1 MDPIYLTNL
10 RTSKF
15 KAHTEPFMRRFF
27 QRLLLPVAVMVVTQT
42 SFVSA
47 ESIRLVG
54 PDGQVQPTPQYSEN
68 IVRNSANNEPGR
80 FFGPTS
86 ANQTLWSIASQLR
99 PSSSV
104 TVQQTLLAIYQLNPQ
119 AFENQNIHTLIPGST
134 LRVPSLAQISR
145 NSTQD
150 AVNIMASHQAK
161 LNQTP
166 DTPVRPVA
174 PPRPA
179 PVATPKVEAV
189 AQTPPQ
195 VTPTTAP
202 QEKAPTELK
211 TPAKPSQ
218 STDAEVMALEEKNHT
233 LRLMLSQVQSEVST
247 LKEELGDENRIRS
260 EVERLLEEERR
271 KAEEASRLAP
281 SALDNLLSNGWLVA
295 LLALIPGLLIAIVV
309 LLLLNRRSS
318 AQQENPTQNNIT
330 SEMPTAA
337 PVTLG
342 PEQTEDIGD
351 DLLLDD
357 DLFST
362 TDDKEEN
369 DAEKA
374 FSDEDDVFADLNE
387 TDLDFNLDGQDS
399 DDLFVGIDDDGD
411 LDTEFDALNESAN
424 GISVNA
430 DDKALG
436 LEEMERALNDV
447 SEPTDNDDLNSFD
460 LADENQMSEDD
471 IEALLSG
478 DEENEL
484 LSDGK
489 VDQSLLDDLLASELD
504 ALDDEPA
511 IQDTE
516 TLDTLLNDE
525 LASLSEEDND
535 EFDLSGAGVAGDQD
549 LDDLFASIEEQADL
563 EQLEAKAIDET
574 ALLDEIL
581 AEQDAPLSEESTELL
596 DELLDDFDKPEND
609 EFDAQ
614 TADLLQPEEPI
625 LDLEEDSTQLLNEV
639 LGEPVPEELASGL
652 EIDQNSTELLDE
664 LLDDL
669 DLDDESIEATEF
681 SVAPEKLSVE
691 DGTELFDE
699 LLEIEQH
706 PEPAESLPELAT
718 EDEFNSDTFID
729 DLLNSAPAKDPLLEP
744 VLDENE
750 AFAQADDFDF
760 NPEIEGGLEDDLPQ
774 PSALPANEFGTP
786 QDEDWVFDEDDSS
799 PTLEANTELE
809 LSSAEDDLPEQT
821 TATNETVDELLAD
834 LAAQPQS
841 NTVDTSDDA
850 LAPDALSQSVE
861 ESLTLNDLELP
872 EENDE
877 PQLAEVTPSSVFD
890 EQQVETEIEPESE
903 PLAAEASNDE
913 SDLTA
918 LNELDLPEYT
928 EEDALADAQLEPAAE
943 SEVEPELEL
952 ASEPAEEE
960 AFTELD
966 ELDLP
971 EYTEEDALA
980 DAQLEPAA
988 ESEVEPELELASE
1001 PAEEEAFTEL
1011 NELDLPEYT
1020 EEDALADA
1028 QLEPAA
1034 ESEVEPELEL
1044 VSEPVTEE
1052 AFTELNELDLP
1063 EYTEEDALADAQLE
1077 PAAESE
1083 VEPELEL
1090 ASEPAEEEAFTEF
1103 NELDLP
1109 EYTEEDALADA
1120 QLEPVAESEVE
1131 PELELA
1137 SEPAAE
1143 EAFTELN
1150 ELDLPEYTEEDALA
1164 DAQLEPAAESEVEPE
1179 LELAS
1184 DLEEEETFTE
1194 LDELDLPEYTEEDAL
1209 ADAQLESATESE
1221 VEPELDELD
1230 LPEYTEEDALADAQ
1244 LEPAVESEVEP
1255 ELELAT
1261 EPAEEEVFTELN
1273 ELDLP
1278 EYTEEDALAD
1288 AQLEPAVESDV
1299 EPELELASDLEEEE
1313 VFTELN
1319 ELDLPEYTE
1328 EDALADAQLEPVAES
1343 EVEPELDLA
1352 SDLEEEEAFTE
1363 LDELDLPE
1371 YTEEDALA
1379 DAQLEPAVESGVEPE
1394 LELAS
1399 EPAAEEAF
1407 TELNE
1412 LDLPEYTEEDALADA
1427 QLELSVESEV
1437 EPELGDGTET
1447 LAQETESDALVADED
1462 LLASVESAVDEVQPE
1477 LLDATQDVPPT
1488 QSLANKAFDEEALH
1502 DWLSDNPDGEK
1513 PFSFDRPLDAK
1524 TIDSAG
1530 MDIDAMLQM
1539 GGEDW
1544 NGFHLTPDQQA
1555 QLPDDVPEDEQ
1566 AIWASE
1572 TPEPQAKPE
1581 NWGSQEDL
1589 LDFDPQRDGYMTID
1603 ELMAQVESEEQGL
1616 NPDEEELKLDVG
1628 LDEFP
1633 DVIGDIRDI
1642 DVDSGAEAAGK
1653 LDLAKIYIEMND
1665 EKGAIKLLEE
1675 AIVDGDDEIRQQ
1687 AKRLIDVLNG
1697 RV

>member
-1 MDPIYLTNL
+1 M
-10 RTSKF
+10 
-15 KAHTEPFMRRFF
+15 
-27 QRLLLPVAVMVVTQT
+27 
-42 SFVSA
+42 
-47 ESIRLVG
+47 
-54 PDGQVQPTPQYSEN
+54 
-68 IVRNSANNEPGR
+68 
-80 FFGPTS
+80 
-86 ANQTLWSIASQLR
+86 
-99 PSSSV
+99 
-104 TVQQTLLAIYQLNPQ
+104 QQTLLAIYQLNPQ

-799 PTLEANTELE
+799 PTLEGNAELE

-821 TATNETVDELLAD
+821 TATNETADELLAD

-850 LAPDALSQSVE
+850 LAPDAISQSVE

-928 EEDALADAQLEPAAE
+928 EEDALADAQLEPATESEVEPELKLASEPVEEEAFTELDELDLPEYTEEDALADAQLEPAVESEVEPELELASDLDEEEAFTELNELDLPEYTEEDALADAQLEPAAE

-988 ESEVEPELELASE
+988 ESEVEPELELASDLE
-1001 PAEEEAFTEL
+1001 EEEAFTEL

-1028 QLEPAA
+1028 QL
-1034 ESEVEPELEL
+1034 
-1044 VSEPVTEE
+1044 
-1052 AFTELNELDLP
+1052 D
-1063 EYTEEDALADAQLE
+1063 

-1090 ASEPAEEEAFTEF
+1090 ASEPAEEEAFTE
-1103 NELDLP
+1103 
-1109 EYTEEDALADA
+1109 
-1120 QLEPVAESEVE
+1120 
-1131 PELELA
+1131 LELA
-1137 SEPAAE
+1137 SEPVE
-1143 EAFTELN
+1143 EE
-1150 ELDLPEYTEEDALA
+1150 ALA
-1164 DAQLEPAAESEVEPE
+1164 DAQLEPATESEVEPE
-1179 LELAS
+1179 PELAS
-1184 DLEEEETFTE
+1184 DLEEKEAFTE
-1194 LDELDLPEYTEEDAL
+1194 LDELG
-1209 ADAQLESATESE
+1209 
-1221 VEPELDELD
+1221 

-1261 EPAEEEVFTELN
+1261 EPT
-1273 ELDLP
+1273 
-1278 EYTEEDALAD
+1278 
-1288 AQLEPAVESDV
+1288 
-1299 EPELELASDLEEEE
+1299 
-1313 VFTELN
+1313 
-1319 ELDLPEYTE
+1319 
-1328 EDALADAQLEPVAES
+1328 
-1343 EVEPELDLA
+1343 
-1352 SDLEEEEAFTE
+1352 EEEAFTE

-1379 DAQLEPAVESGVEPE
+1379 DAQLEP
-1394 LELAS
+1394 
-1399 EPAAEEAF
+1399 
-1407 TELNE
+1407 
-1412 LDLPEYTEEDALADA
+1412 
-1427 QLELSVESEV
+1427 SVESEV
-1437 EPELGDGTET
+1437 EPELGDEIET
-1447 LAQETESDALVADED
+1447 IAQETESDALVADED

-1488 QSLANKAFDEEALH
+1488 QSLVNKAFDEEALH
-1502 DWLSDNPDGEK
+1502 DWLSDNPDDEK

>member
-799 PTLEANTELE
+799 PTLEGNAELE

-821 TATNETVDELLAD
+821 TATNETADELLAD

-877 PQLAEVTPSSVFD
+877 PQLAEVTPSSAFD

-918 LNELDLPEYT
+918 LNELDLYEYT

-952 ASEPAEEE
+952 ASEP
-960 AFTELD
+960 
-966 ELDLP
+966 
-971 EYTEEDALA
+971 
-980 DAQLEPAA
+980 
-988 ESEVEPELELASE
+988 VE
-1001 PAEEEAFTEL
+1001 
-1011 NELDLPEYT
+1011 
-1020 EEDALADA
+1020 
-1028 QLEPAA
+1028 
-1034 ESEVEPELEL
+1034 
-1044 VSEPVTEE
+1044 
-1052 AFTELNELDLP
+1052 
-1063 EYTEEDALADAQLE
+1063 
-1077 PAAESE
+1077 
-1083 VEPELEL
+1083 
-1090 ASEPAEEEAFTEF
+1090 
-1103 NELDLP
+1103 
-1109 EYTEEDALADA
+1109 
-1120 QLEPVAESEVE
+1120 
-1131 PELELA
+1131 
-1137 SEPAAE
+1137 E

-1184 DLEEEETFTE
+1184 DLEEEEAFTE

-1209 ADAQLESATESE
+1209 ADAQLESVVESE
-1221 VEPELDELD
+1221 VEPDLELASEPTAEEAFTELNELD

-1261 EPAEEEVFTELN
+1261 EPAEEEVFTEL
-1273 ELDLP
+1273 
-1278 EYTEEDALAD
+1278 
-1288 AQLEPAVESDV
+1288 
-1299 EPELELASDLEEEE
+1299 
-1313 VFTELN
+1313 
-1319 ELDLPEYTE
+1319 
-1328 EDALADAQLEPVAES
+1328 
-1343 EVEPELDLA
+1343 
-1352 SDLEEEEAFTE
+1352 
-1363 LDELDLPE
+1363 DELDLPE

-1379 DAQLEPAVESGVEPE
+1379 DAQLEPAAESEVESE

-1399 EPAAEEAF
+1399 DLEEEEAF

-1427 QLELSVESEV
+1427 QLEPAVESEVEPELELASDLEEKEVFTELNELDLPEHTEEDALADAQLEPAVESEVEPELELATEPAEEEVFTELDELDLPEYTEEDALADAQLEPAAESEVESELELASDLEEKEAFTELDELDVPEYTEEDALADAQLEPSVESEV

>member
-1 MDPIYLTNL
+1 
-10 RTSKF
+10 
-15 KAHTEPFMRRFF
+15 MRRFF

-581 AEQDAPLSEESTELL
+581 AEQDVPLSEESTELL

-760 NPEIEGGLEDDLPQ
+760 NPEIEGSLEDDLPQ

-799 PTLEANTELE
+799 PTLEGNAELE

-821 TATNETVDELLAD
+821 TATNETADELLAD

-877 PQLAEVTPSSVFD
+877 PQLAEVTPSSAFD

-913 SDLTA
+913 SGLTA

-928 EEDALADAQLEPAAE
+928 EEDALADAQLEPVAESEVEPELDLASDLDEEEAFTELNELDLPEYTEEDALADAQLEPAAESEVEPELELASEPAEEEAFTELNELDLPEYTEEDALADAQLESATESEVESELELVSEPAAEEAFTELDELDLPEYTEEDALADSQLEPAAESEVEPELELASEPAEEEAFTELDELDLPEYTEEDALADAQLEPAVE

-1028 QLEPAA
+1028 QLEPA
-1034 ESEVEPELEL
+1034 
-1044 VSEPVTEE
+1044 
-1052 AFTELNELDLP
+1052 
-1063 EYTEEDALADAQLE
+1063 
-1077 PAAESE
+1077 
-1083 VEPELEL
+1083 
-1090 ASEPAEEEAFTEF
+1090 
-1103 NELDLP
+1103 
-1109 EYTEEDALADA
+1109 
-1120 QLEPVAESEVE
+1120 
-1131 PELELA
+1131 
-1137 SEPAAE
+1137 
-1143 EAFTELN
+1143 
-1150 ELDLPEYTEEDALA
+1150 
-1164 DAQLEPAAESEVEPE
+1164 
-1179 LELAS
+1179 
-1184 DLEEEETFTE
+1184 
-1194 LDELDLPEYTEEDAL
+1194 
-1209 ADAQLESATESE
+1209 
-1221 VEPELDELD
+1221 
-1230 LPEYTEEDALADAQ
+1230 
-1244 LEPAVESEVEP
+1244 VESEVEP
-1255 ELELAT
+1255 ELE
-1261 EPAEEEVFTELN
+1261 
-1273 ELDLP
+1273 
-1278 EYTEEDALAD
+1278 
-1288 AQLEPAVESDV
+1288 
-1299 EPELELASDLEEEE
+1299 
-1313 VFTELN
+1313 
-1319 ELDLPEYTE
+1319 
-1328 EDALADAQLEPVAES
+1328 
-1343 EVEPELDLA
+1343 LA

-1379 DAQLEPAVESGVEPE
+1379 DAQLEPSVESEVEPE

-1399 EPAAEEAF
+1399 DLEEKEAF
-1407 TELNE
+1407 TELDE

-1427 QLELSVESEV
+1427 QLEPATESEVEPELELATEPAEEEVFTELNELDLPKYTEEDALADAQLEPVAESEVEPELELASEPAEEEAFTELDELDLPEYTEEDALADAQLEPSVESEV

-1477 LLDATQDVPPT
+1477 LLGATQDVPPT

>member
-1 MDPIYLTNL
+1 M
-10 RTSKF
+10 
-15 KAHTEPFMRRFF
+15 
-27 QRLLLPVAVMVVTQT
+27 
-42 SFVSA
+42 
-47 ESIRLVG
+47 
-54 PDGQVQPTPQYSEN
+54 
-68 IVRNSANNEPGR
+68 
-80 FFGPTS
+80 
-86 ANQTLWSIASQLR
+86 
-99 PSSSV
+99 
-104 TVQQTLLAIYQLNPQ
+104 QQTLLAIYQLNPQ

-166 DTPVRPVA
+166 DAPVRPVA

-525 LASLSEEDND
+525 LASLSEEDNG

-799 PTLEANTELE
+799 PTLEGNTELE

-877 PQLAEVTPSSVFD
+877 PQLAEVTPSSAFD

-918 LNELDLPEYT
+918 LNELDLSEYT

-980 DAQLEPAA
+980 DAQLELAVESEVEPELELASEPAEEEAFTELDELDLPEYTEEDALADAQLEPAA
-988 ESEVEPELELASE
+988 ESEVEPELELVSEPAEEEAFTELDELDLPEYTEEDALADAQLEPAVESEVEPELELASEPAEEEVFTELNELDLPEYTEEDALADAQLEPAAESEVEPKLELASEPAEEEAFTELDELDLPEYIEEDALADAQLEPAAESEVEPKLELASE

-1034 ESEVEPELEL
+1034 ESEVESELEL
-1044 VSEPVTEE
+1044 ASDLEEEE
-1052 AFTELNELDLP
+1052 AFTELNELDLPEYTEEDALADAQLEPAVESEVEPELELASDLEEKEVFTELNELDLPEHTEEDALADAQLEPAVESEVEPELELASEPAEDEAFPALDELDLP

-1090 ASEPAEEEAFTEF
+1090 VSEPT
-1103 NELDLP
+1103 
-1109 EYTEEDALADA
+1109 
-1120 QLEPVAESEVE
+1120 
-1131 PELELA
+1131 
-1137 SEPAAE
+1137 AE

-1179 LELAS
+1179 LG
-1184 DLEEEETFTE
+1184 
-1194 LDELDLPEYTEEDAL
+1194 DE
-1209 ADAQLESATESE
+1209 
-1221 VEPELDELD
+1221 
-1230 LPEYTEEDALADAQ
+1230 
-1244 LEPAVESEVEP
+1244 
-1255 ELELAT
+1255 
-1261 EPAEEEVFTELN
+1261 
-1273 ELDLP
+1273 
-1278 EYTEEDALAD
+1278 
-1288 AQLEPAVESDV
+1288 
-1299 EPELELASDLEEEE
+1299 
-1313 VFTELN
+1313 
-1319 ELDLPEYTE
+1319 
-1328 EDALADAQLEPVAES
+1328 
-1343 EVEPELDLA
+1343 
-1352 SDLEEEEAFTE
+1352 
-1363 LDELDLPE
+1363 
-1371 YTEEDALA
+1371 
-1379 DAQLEPAVESGVEPE
+1379 
-1394 LELAS
+1394 
-1399 EPAAEEAF
+1399 
-1407 TELNE
+1407 
-1412 LDLPEYTEEDALADA
+1412 
-1427 QLELSVESEV
+1427 
-1437 EPELGDGTET
+1437 TET
-1447 LAQETESDALVADED
+1447 LAQETESDVLIADED

>member
-1 MDPIYLTNL
+1 
-10 RTSKF
+10 
-15 KAHTEPFMRRFF
+15 MRRFF

-460 LADENQMSEDD
+460 LLADENQMSEDD

-799 PTLEANTELE
+799 PTLEGNAELE

-821 TATNETVDELLAD
+821 TATNETADELLAD

-877 PQLAEVTPSSVFD
+877 PQLAEVTPSSAFD

-943 SEVEPELEL
+943 SEVEPDLELVNEPVTEEAFTELDELDLPEYTEEDALADAQLEPVAESEVEPELDL
-952 ASEPAEEE
+952 ASEPAEEEAFTELNKLDLPEYTEEDALADAQLESATESEVESELELVSEPAAEEAFTELDELDLPEYTEEDALADSQLEPAAESEVEPELELVSEPVTEE

-980 DAQLEPAA
+980 DAQLEPAV

-1001 PAEEEAFTEL
+1001 PAEEEASTEL

-1034 ESEVEPELEL
+1034 ESEVE
-1044 VSEPVTEE
+1044 S
-1052 AFTELNELDLP
+1052 
-1063 EYTEEDALADAQLE
+1063 
-1077 PAAESE
+1077 
-1083 VEPELEL
+1083 
-1090 ASEPAEEEAFTEF
+1090 
-1103 NELDLP
+1103 
-1109 EYTEEDALADA
+1109 
-1120 QLEPVAESEVE
+1120 
-1131 PELELA
+1131 
-1137 SEPAAE
+1137 
-1143 EAFTELN
+1143 
-1150 ELDLPEYTEEDALA
+1150 
-1164 DAQLEPAAESEVEPE
+1164 E

-1184 DLEEEETFTE
+1184 DLEEEEPFTE
-1194 LDELDLPEYTEEDAL
+1194 LN
-1209 ADAQLESATESE
+1209 
-1221 VEPELDELD
+1221 ELD

-1261 EPAEEEVFTELN
+1261 EPAEEEAFPELD

-1288 AQLEPAVESDV
+1288 AQLEPAAEAEV
-1299 EPELELASDLEEEE
+1299 EPELELASDLEEKE
-1313 VFTELN
+1313 T
-1319 ELDLPEYTE
+1319 
-1328 EDALADAQLEPVAES
+1328 
-1343 EVEPELDLA
+1343 
-1352 SDLEEEEAFTE
+1352 FTE

-1379 DAQLEPAVESGVEPE
+1379 DAQLEPAAESEVEPE

-1399 EPAAEEAF
+1399 VLEEEDSF
-1407 TELNE
+1407 TELDE
-1412 LDLPEYTEEDALADA
+1412 LDLPEYTEKDALADA
-1427 QLELSVESEV
+1427 QLEPAAESEV
-1437 EPELGDGTET
+1437 EPELGDETET

-1477 LLDATQDVPPT
+1477 LLGATQDVPPT

>member
-1 MDPIYLTNL
+1 
-10 RTSKF
+10 
-15 KAHTEPFMRRFF
+15 MRRFF

-202 QEKAPTELK
+202 QEKVPTELK

-799 PTLEANTELE
+799 PTLEGNTELE

-821 TATNETVDELLAD
+821 TATNETADELLAD

-877 PQLAEVTPSSVFD
+877 PQLAEVTPYSAFD

-952 ASEPAEEE
+952 ASEPAEE
-960 AFTELD
+960 
-966 ELDLP
+966 
-971 EYTEEDALA
+971 DALV

-1020 EEDALADA
+1020 KEDALADA
-1028 QLEPAA
+1028 QLEPA
-1034 ESEVEPELEL
+1034 
-1044 VSEPVTEE
+1044 T
-1052 AFTELNELDLP
+1052 
-1063 EYTEEDALADAQLE
+1063 
-1077 PAAESE
+1077 ESE

-1090 ASEPAEEEAFTEF
+1090 ASEPVEEEAFT
-1103 NELDLP
+1103 
-1109 EYTEEDALADA
+1109 
-1120 QLEPVAESEVE
+1120 
-1131 PELELA
+1131 
-1137 SEPAAE
+1137 
-1143 EAFTELN
+1143 
-1150 ELDLPEYTEEDALA
+1150 
-1164 DAQLEPAAESEVEPE
+1164 
-1179 LELAS
+1179 
-1184 DLEEEETFTE
+1184 
-1194 LDELDLPEYTEEDAL
+1194 
-1209 ADAQLESATESE
+1209 
-1221 VEPELDELD
+1221 ELDELD

-1244 LEPAVESEVEP
+1244 LEPAVDSEVEPELASEPAEEEAFTELDELDLPEYTEEDALADAQLEPAAESEVEP

-1288 AQLEPAVESDV
+1288 AQLEPAAESEV
-1299 EPELELASDLEEEE
+1299 EPELELTSEPAEEEA
-1313 VFTELN
+1313 FTELD

-1328 EDALADAQLEPVAES
+1328 EDALADAQLEPAAES
-1343 EVEPELDLA
+1343 EVEPELGLA
-1352 SDLEEEEAFTE
+1352 SEPAEEEAFTE

-1379 DAQLEPAVESGVEPE
+1379 DAQLEPAVESEVEPE

-1399 EPAAEEAF
+1399 EPAEEEAF
-1407 TELNE
+1407 TELDE

-1427 QLELSVESEV
+1427 QLEPAVESEVEPELELASEPAEEEAFTELDELDLPEYTEEDALADAQLESVVESEV

-1477 LLDATQDVPPT
+1477 LLGATQDVPPT

>member
-1 MDPIYLTNL
+1 M
-10 RTSKF
+10 
-15 KAHTEPFMRRFF
+15 
-27 QRLLLPVAVMVVTQT
+27 
-42 SFVSA
+42 
-47 ESIRLVG
+47 
-54 PDGQVQPTPQYSEN
+54 
-68 IVRNSANNEPGR
+68 
-80 FFGPTS
+80 
-86 ANQTLWSIASQLR
+86 
-99 PSSSV
+99 
-104 TVQQTLLAIYQLNPQ
+104 QQTLLAIYQLNPQ

-202 QEKAPTELK
+202 QEKVPTELK

-247 LKEELGDENRIRS
+247 LKEELGDENRIRN

-330 SEMPTAA
+330 SEMPTVA

-411 LDTEFDALNESAN
+411 LDTEFDALNESTN

-706 PEPAESLPELAT
+706 PEPVESLPELAT

-799 PTLEANTELE
+799 PTLEGNTELE

-821 TATNETVDELLAD
+821 TATNETVDELLTD

-877 PQLAEVTPSSVFD
+877 PQLAEVTPSSAFD

-918 LNELDLPEYT
+918 LNELDLSEYT

-943 SEVEPELEL
+943 SEVEPELELASEPAEEEAFTELNELDLPEYTKEDALADAQLEPATESEVEPELELASEPVEEEAFTELDELDLPEYTEEDALADAQLEPAVDSEVEPEL

-988 ESEVEPELELASE
+988 ESEVEPELELATE
-1001 PAEEEAFTEL
+1001 PAEEEVFTEL

-1044 VSEPVTEE
+1044 TSEPAEEE
-1052 AFTELNELDLP
+1052 AFTELDELDLP

-1083 VEPELEL
+1083 VEPELGL
-1090 ASEPAEEEAFTEF
+1090 ASEPAEEEAFTELD
-1103 NELDLP
+1103 ELDLP

-1120 QLEPVAESEVE
+1120 QLEPAVESEVEPELELTSEPAEEEAFTELDELDLPEHTEEDALADAQLEPAVESEVEPELELASEPAEEEAFTELDELDLPEYTEEDALADAQLESVVESEVE

-1164 DAQLEPAAESEVEPE
+1164 DAQLEP
-1179 LELAS
+1179 
-1184 DLEEEETFTE
+1184 
-1194 LDELDLPEYTEEDAL
+1194 
-1209 ADAQLESATESE
+1209 
-1221 VEPELDELD
+1221 
-1230 LPEYTEEDALADAQ
+1230 
-1244 LEPAVESEVEP
+1244 
-1255 ELELAT
+1255 
-1261 EPAEEEVFTELN
+1261 
-1273 ELDLP
+1273 
-1278 EYTEEDALAD
+1278 
-1288 AQLEPAVESDV
+1288 
-1299 EPELELASDLEEEE
+1299 
-1313 VFTELN
+1313 
-1319 ELDLPEYTE
+1319 
-1328 EDALADAQLEPVAES
+1328 
-1343 EVEPELDLA
+1343 
-1352 SDLEEEEAFTE
+1352 
-1363 LDELDLPE
+1363 
-1371 YTEEDALA
+1371 
-1379 DAQLEPAVESGVEPE
+1379 
-1394 LELAS
+1394 
-1399 EPAAEEAF
+1399 
-1407 TELNE
+1407 
-1412 LDLPEYTEEDALADA
+1412 
-1427 QLELSVESEV
+1427 SVESEV

-1447 LAQETESDALVADED
+1447 LAQETDSDTLVADED

-1477 LLDATQDVPPT
+1477 LLGATQDVPPT

>member
-614 TADLLQPEEPI
+614 TADLLQPDEPI

-786 QDEDWVFDEDDSS
+786 RDEDWVFDEDDSS
-799 PTLEANTELE
+799 PTLEGNAELE

-821 TATNETVDELLAD
+821 TATNETADELLAD

-850 LAPDALSQSVE
+850 LAPDAVSQSVE

-877 PQLAEVTPSSVFD
+877 PQLAEVTPSSAFD

-918 LNELDLPEYT
+918 LNELDLSEYT

-980 DAQLEPAA
+980 DAQLEPAV

-1001 PAEEEAFTEL
+1001 PAEEEAFT
-1011 NELDLPEYT
+1011 
-1020 EEDALADA
+1020 
-1028 QLEPAA
+1028 
-1034 ESEVEPELEL
+1034 
-1044 VSEPVTEE
+1044 
-1052 AFTELNELDLP
+1052 
-1063 EYTEEDALADAQLE
+1063 
-1077 PAAESE
+1077 
-1083 VEPELEL
+1083 
-1090 ASEPAEEEAFTEF
+1090 
-1103 NELDLP
+1103 
-1109 EYTEEDALADA
+1109 
-1120 QLEPVAESEVE
+1120 
-1131 PELELA
+1131 
-1137 SEPAAE
+1137 
-1143 EAFTELN
+1143 
-1150 ELDLPEYTEEDALA
+1150 
-1164 DAQLEPAAESEVEPE
+1164 
-1179 LELAS
+1179 
-1184 DLEEEETFTE
+1184 
-1194 LDELDLPEYTEEDAL
+1194 
-1209 ADAQLESATESE
+1209 
-1221 VEPELDELD
+1221 ELDELD

-1255 ELELAT
+1255 ELELASDLKEEEAFTELNELDLPEYTEEDALADVQLEPAAELEVEPELELASDLEEEEAFTELNELDLPEYTEEDALADAQLEPAAELEVEPELELASDLEEEEAFTELDELDLPEYTEEDALADAQLEPAAESEVEPELELAT
-1261 EPAEEEVFTELN
+1261 EPAEEEAFPELD

-1313 VFTELN
+1313 
-1319 ELDLPEYTE
+1319 
-1328 EDALADAQLEPVAES
+1328 
-1343 EVEPELDLA
+1343 
-1352 SDLEEEEAFTE
+1352 AFTE

-1379 DAQLEPAVESGVEPE
+1379 DAQLEPAAESEVEPE
-1394 LELAS
+1394 LELAT
-1399 EPAAEEAF
+1399 EPAEEEAF
-1407 TELNE
+1407 PELDE

-1427 QLELSVESEV
+1427 QLEPAVESEVEPELELASDLEEKEAFTELDELDLPEHTEEDALADAQLEPAVESKV

-1447 LAQETESDALVADED
+1447 LAQETESDTLVADED

-1477 LLDATQDVPPT
+1477 LLGATQDVPPT

>member
-1 MDPIYLTNL
+1 
-10 RTSKF
+10 
-15 KAHTEPFMRRFF
+15 MRRFF

-174 PPRPA
+174 PPRPT
-179 PVATPKVEAV
+179 PIATPKVEAV
-189 AQTPPQ
+189 AQTTPQ

-330 SEMPTAA
+330 SEIPTAA

-614 TADLLQPEEPI
+614 TADLLQPDEPI

-799 PTLEANTELE
+799 PTLEGNAELE

-821 TATNETVDELLAD
+821 TATNETADELLAD

-850 LAPDALSQSVE
+850 LAPDAVSQSVE

-877 PQLAEVTPSSVFD
+877 PQLAEVTPSSAFD

-918 LNELDLPEYT
+918 LNELDLSEYT

-980 DAQLEPAA
+980 DAQLEPAV

-1001 PAEEEAFTEL
+1001 PAEEEAFTELDELDLPEYTEEDALADAQLEPAAELEVEPELELASDLEEEEAFTEL

-1034 ESEVEPELEL
+1034 EAEVEPELEL
-1044 VSEPVTEE
+1044 ASDLEEEE
-1052 AFTELNELDLP
+1052 AFTELDELDLP

-1090 ASEPAEEEAFTEF
+1090 AT
-1103 NELDLP
+1103 
-1109 EYTEEDALADA
+1109 
-1120 QLEPVAESEVE
+1120 
-1131 PELELA
+1131 
-1137 SEPAAE
+1137 EPAAE

-1164 DAQLEPAAESEVEPE
+1164 DAQLEPAVESEVEPE

-1184 DLEEEETFTE
+1184 DLEEEEAFTE

-1209 ADAQLESATESE
+1209 ADAQLEPAAESE
-1221 VEPELDELD
+1221 VEPELELATEPAEEEAFPELDELD

-1255 ELELAT
+1255 ELELASDL
-1261 EPAEEEVFTELN
+1261 EEKEAFTELD

-1278 EYTEEDALAD
+1278 EHTEEDALAD
-1288 AQLEPAVESDV
+1288 AQLEPAVESK
-1299 EPELELASDLEEEE
+1299 
-1313 VFTELN
+1313 
-1319 ELDLPEYTE
+1319 
-1328 EDALADAQLEPVAES
+1328 
-1343 EVEPELDLA
+1343 
-1352 SDLEEEEAFTE
+1352 
-1363 LDELDLPE
+1363 
-1371 YTEEDALA
+1371 
-1379 DAQLEPAVESGVEPE
+1379 
-1394 LELAS
+1394 
-1399 EPAAEEAF
+1399 
-1407 TELNE
+1407 
-1412 LDLPEYTEEDALADA
+1412 
-1427 QLELSVESEV
+1427 V

-1447 LAQETESDALVADED
+1447 LAQETESDTLVADED

-1477 LLDATQDVPPT
+1477 LSDATQDEPPT

>member
-1 MDPIYLTNL
+1 
-10 RTSKF
+10 
-15 KAHTEPFMRRFF
+15 MRRFF

-166 DTPVRPVA
+166 DAPVRPVA

-271 KAEEASRLAP
+271 KAKEASRLAP

-330 SEMPTAA
+330 SEMPTVA

-639 LGEPVPEELASGL
+639 LGEPVPEELASEL

-706 PEPAESLPELAT
+706 PEPAVSLPELAT

-799 PTLEANTELE
+799 PTLEGNAELE

-821 TATNETVDELLAD
+821 TATNETADELLAD

-850 LAPDALSQSVE
+850 LAPEALSQSVE

-877 PQLAEVTPSSVFD
+877 PQLAEVTPSSAFD

-913 SDLTA
+913 SDLTVLNELDLPEYTEEDA
-918 LNELDLPEYT
+918 LADAQLEPVVESEVEPELELASEPVEEEAFTELDELDLPEYTEEDALADAQLEPVAESDVEPELELASEPAAEEAFTELNELDLPEYTEEDALADAQLEPAAESEVESELELVSEPAAEEAFTELDELDLPEYTEEDALADSQLEPAAESEVEPELELVSEPVTEEAFTELDELDLPEYTEEDALADAQLEPAVESEVEPELELASDLDEEEAFTELNELDLPEYT

-988 ESEVEPELELASE
+988 ESEVEPELELATE
-1001 PAEEEAFTEL
+1001 PAEEE
-1011 NELDLPEYT
+1011 
-1020 EEDALADA
+1020 
-1028 QLEPAA
+1028 
-1034 ESEVEPELEL
+1034 V
-1044 VSEPVTEE
+1044 
-1052 AFTELNELDLP
+1052 FTELNELDLP

-1090 ASEPAEEEAFTEF
+1090 ASEPVEEEA
-1103 NELDLP
+1103 
-1109 EYTEEDALADA
+1109 
-1120 QLEPVAESEVE
+1120 
-1131 PELELA
+1131 
-1137 SEPAAE
+1137 
-1143 EAFTELN
+1143 
-1150 ELDLPEYTEEDALA
+1150 
-1164 DAQLEPAAESEVEPE
+1164 
-1179 LELAS
+1179 
-1184 DLEEEETFTE
+1184 FTE

-1209 ADAQLESATESE
+1209 ADAQLEPATESE
-1221 VEPELDELD
+1221 VEPELELATEPAEEEVFTELNELDLPKYTEEDALADAQLEPAAESEVDPELDLASDLDEEEAFTELDELD

-1255 ELELAT
+1255 ELG
-1261 EPAEEEVFTELN
+1261 
-1273 ELDLP
+1273 
-1278 EYTEEDALAD
+1278 
-1288 AQLEPAVESDV
+1288 
-1299 EPELELASDLEEEE
+1299 
-1313 VFTELN
+1313 
-1319 ELDLPEYTE
+1319 
-1328 EDALADAQLEPVAES
+1328 
-1343 EVEPELDLA
+1343 
-1352 SDLEEEEAFTE
+1352 
-1363 LDELDLPE
+1363 DE
-1371 YTEEDALA
+1371 
-1379 DAQLEPAVESGVEPE
+1379 
-1394 LELAS
+1394 
-1399 EPAAEEAF
+1399 
-1407 TELNE
+1407 
-1412 LDLPEYTEEDALADA
+1412 
-1427 QLELSVESEV
+1427 
-1437 EPELGDGTET
+1437 TET
-1447 LAQETESDALVADED
+1447 LAQETKSDALVADED
-1462 LLASVESAVDEVQPE
+1462 LLASVESAADEVQPE

>member
-799 PTLEANTELE
+799 PTLEGNAELE

-821 TATNETVDELLAD
+821 TATNETADELLAD

-877 PQLAEVTPSSVFD
+877 PQLAEVTPSSAFD

-943 SEVEPELEL
+943 SEVEP
-952 ASEPAEEE
+952 
-960 AFTELD
+960 D
-966 ELDLP
+966 
-971 EYTEEDALA
+971 
-980 DAQLEPAA
+980 
-988 ESEVEPELELASE
+988 
-1001 PAEEEAFTEL
+1001 
-1011 NELDLPEYT
+1011 
-1020 EEDALADA
+1020 
-1028 QLEPAA
+1028 
-1034 ESEVEPELEL
+1034 LEL
-1044 VSEPVTEE
+1044 VNEPVTEE
-1052 AFTELNELDLP
+1052 AFTELD
-1063 EYTEEDALADAQLE
+1063 
-1077 PAAESE
+1077 
-1083 VEPELEL
+1083 
-1090 ASEPAEEEAFTEF
+1090 
-1103 NELDLP
+1103 ELDLP

-1131 PELELA
+1131 PELDLA
-1137 SEPAAE
+1137 SEPAEE

-1150 ELDLPEYTEEDALA
+1150 K
-1164 DAQLEPAAESEVEPE
+1164 
-1179 LELAS
+1179 
-1184 DLEEEETFTE
+1184 
-1194 LDELDLPEYTEEDAL
+1194 LDLPEYTEEDAL

-1221 VEPELDELD
+1221 VESELELVSEPAAEEAFTELNELD

-1261 EPAEEEVFTELN
+1261 EPAEEEAFPELD

-1288 AQLEPAVESDV
+1288 AQLEPAAEAEV
-1299 EPELELASDLEEEE
+1299 EPELELASDLEEKE
-1313 VFTELN
+1313 T
-1319 ELDLPEYTE
+1319 
-1328 EDALADAQLEPVAES
+1328 
-1343 EVEPELDLA
+1343 
-1352 SDLEEEEAFTE
+1352 FTE

-1379 DAQLEPAVESGVEPE
+1379 DAQLEPAAESEVEPE

-1399 EPAAEEAF
+1399 VLEEEDSF
-1407 TELNE
+1407 TELDE
-1412 LDLPEYTEEDALADA
+1412 LDLPEYTEKDALADA
-1427 QLELSVESEV
+1427 QLEPAAESEV
-1437 EPELGDGTET
+1437 EPELGDETET

-1477 LLDATQDVPPT
+1477 LLGATQDVPPT

>member
-1 MDPIYLTNL
+1 M
-10 RTSKF
+10 
-15 KAHTEPFMRRFF
+15 
-27 QRLLLPVAVMVVTQT
+27 
-42 SFVSA
+42 
-47 ESIRLVG
+47 
-54 PDGQVQPTPQYSEN
+54 
-68 IVRNSANNEPGR
+68 
-80 FFGPTS
+80 
-86 ANQTLWSIASQLR
+86 
-99 PSSSV
+99 
-104 TVQQTLLAIYQLNPQ
+104 QQTLLAIYQLNPQ

-166 DTPVRPVA
+166 DAPVRPVA

-179 PVATPKVEAV
+179 PVVTPKVEAV

-799 PTLEANTELE
+799 PTLEGNTELE

-821 TATNETVDELLAD
+821 TATNETADELLAD

-841 NTVDTSDDA
+841 NTGDTSDDA

-877 PQLAEVTPSSVFD
+877 PQLAEVTPYSAFD

-928 EEDALADAQLEPAAE
+928 EEDALADTQLEPAVE

-952 ASEPAEEE
+952 ASD
-960 AFTELD
+960 LD
-966 ELDLP
+966 E
-971 EYTEEDALA
+971 
-980 DAQLEPAA
+980 
-988 ESEVEPELELASE
+988 
-1001 PAEEEAFTEL
+1001 
-1011 NELDLPEYT
+1011 
-1020 EEDALADA
+1020 
-1028 QLEPAA
+1028 
-1034 ESEVEPELEL
+1034 
-1044 VSEPVTEE
+1044 EE

-1090 ASEPAEEEAFTEF
+1090 ASEPAAEEAFTELD
-1103 NELDLP
+1103 ELDLP

-1120 QLEPVAESEVE
+1120 QLEPAAELEVE

-1137 SEPAAE
+1137 SDLEEE
-1143 EAFTELN
+1143 EAFTELDELDLPEYTEEDALADAQLEPAAEAEVEPELELASDLEEEEAFTELD

-1179 LELAS
+1179 LELATEPA
-1184 DLEEEETFTE
+1184 EEEAF
-1194 LDELDLPEYTEEDAL
+1194 
-1209 ADAQLESATESE
+1209 
-1221 VEPELDELD
+1221 PELDELD

-1255 ELELAT
+1255 ELELASDL
-1261 EPAEEEVFTELN
+1261 EEKEAFTELD

-1278 EYTEEDALAD
+1278 EHTEEDALAD
-1288 AQLEPAVESDV
+1288 AQLEPAVESK
-1299 EPELELASDLEEEE
+1299 
-1313 VFTELN
+1313 
-1319 ELDLPEYTE
+1319 
-1328 EDALADAQLEPVAES
+1328 
-1343 EVEPELDLA
+1343 
-1352 SDLEEEEAFTE
+1352 
-1363 LDELDLPE
+1363 
-1371 YTEEDALA
+1371 
-1379 DAQLEPAVESGVEPE
+1379 
-1394 LELAS
+1394 
-1399 EPAAEEAF
+1399 
-1407 TELNE
+1407 
-1412 LDLPEYTEEDALADA
+1412 
-1427 QLELSVESEV
+1427 V

-1447 LAQETESDALVADED
+1447 LAQETESDTLVADED

-1477 LLDATQDVPPT
+1477 LLGATQDVPPT

>member
-1 MDPIYLTNL
+1 
-10 RTSKF
+10 
-15 KAHTEPFMRRFF
+15 MRRFF

-525 LASLSEEDND
+525 LASLSEEDYD

-799 PTLEANTELE
+799 PTLEGNAELE

-841 NTVDTSDDA
+841 NTVDTSDDV

-877 PQLAEVTPSSVFD
+877 PQLAEVTQSSAFD

-928 EEDALADAQLEPAAE
+928 EEDALADAQLEPATE

-980 DAQLEPAA
+980 DAQLEPAV

-1011 NELDLPEYT
+1011 DELDLPEYT

-1028 QLEPAA
+1028 QLE
-1034 ESEVEPELEL
+1034 SV
-1044 VSEPVTEE
+1044 V
-1052 AFTELNELDLP
+1052 
-1063 EYTEEDALADAQLE
+1063 
-1077 PAAESE
+1077 ESE

-1090 ASEPAEEEAFTEF
+1090 ASDLEE
-1103 NELDLP
+1103 
-1109 EYTEEDALADA
+1109 
-1120 QLEPVAESEVE
+1120 
-1131 PELELA
+1131 
-1137 SEPAAE
+1137 E

-1184 DLEEEETFTE
+1184 DLEEEEAFTELNKLDLPEYTEEDALADAQLEPAAESEVEPELELASEPAEEEAFPELDELDLPEYTEEDALANAQLEPAAESEVEPELELASEPAAEEAFTE

-1209 ADAQLESATESE
+1209 ADAQLEPATESD
-1221 VEPELDELD
+1221 VEPELELASEPAEEEAFTELDELD

-1255 ELELAT
+1255 ELELAS

-1288 AQLEPAVESDV
+1288 AQLEPAAESEVES
-1299 EPELELASDLEEEE
+1299 ELELASDLEE
-1313 VFTELN
+1313 
-1319 ELDLPEYTE
+1319 
-1328 EDALADAQLEPVAES
+1328 
-1343 EVEPELDLA
+1343 
-1352 SDLEEEEAFTE
+1352 
-1363 LDELDLPE
+1363 
-1371 YTEEDALA
+1371 
-1379 DAQLEPAVESGVEPE
+1379 
-1394 LELAS
+1394 
-1399 EPAAEEAF
+1399 EEAF

-1427 QLELSVESEV
+1427 QLEPAAESEV
-1437 EPELGDGTET
+1437 EPELGDETET

-1462 LLASVESAVDEVQPE
+1462 LLASVESAADEVQPE
-1477 LLDATQDVPPT
+1477 LSDATQDEPPT

>member
-1 MDPIYLTNL
+1 M
-10 RTSKF
+10 
-15 KAHTEPFMRRFF
+15 
-27 QRLLLPVAVMVVTQT
+27 
-42 SFVSA
+42 
-47 ESIRLVG
+47 
-54 PDGQVQPTPQYSEN
+54 
-68 IVRNSANNEPGR
+68 
-80 FFGPTS
+80 
-86 ANQTLWSIASQLR
+86 
-99 PSSSV
+99 
-104 TVQQTLLAIYQLNPQ
+104 QQTLLAIYQLNPQ

-1001 PAEEEAFTEL
+1001 PVEEEAFTEL
-1011 NELDLPEYT
+1011 D
-1020 EEDALADA
+1020 
-1028 QLEPAA
+1028 
-1034 ESEVEPELEL
+1034 
-1044 VSEPVTEE
+1044 
-1052 AFTELNELDLP
+1052 ELDLP

-1090 ASEPAEEEAFTEF
+1090 ASEPAEEEAFTELDELDLPEYTEEDALADAQLEPAAESEVEPELELATEPAEEEVF
-1103 NELDLP
+1103 TELNELDLPEYIEEDALADAQLEPAAESEVESELELASDLEEEEAFTELNELDLP

-1120 QLEPVAESEVE
+1120 QLEPVAESEVEPELELASDLEEEEAFTELDELDLPEYTEEDALADAQLEPAAESEVEPELELATEPAEEEAFPELDELDLPEYTEEDALADAQLEPAVESEVEPELELASDLEEEEAFTELDELDLPEYTEEDALADAQLEPAAESEVEPELELASEPAEEEAFTELDKLDLPEYTEEDALADAQLEPSVESEVE

-1164 DAQLEPAAESEVEPE
+1164 DAQLEP
-1179 LELAS
+1179 
-1184 DLEEEETFTE
+1184 
-1194 LDELDLPEYTEEDAL
+1194 
-1209 ADAQLESATESE
+1209 
-1221 VEPELDELD
+1221 
-1230 LPEYTEEDALADAQ
+1230 
-1244 LEPAVESEVEP
+1244 
-1255 ELELAT
+1255 
-1261 EPAEEEVFTELN
+1261 
-1273 ELDLP
+1273 
-1278 EYTEEDALAD
+1278 
-1288 AQLEPAVESDV
+1288 
-1299 EPELELASDLEEEE
+1299 
-1313 VFTELN
+1313 
-1319 ELDLPEYTE
+1319 
-1328 EDALADAQLEPVAES
+1328 
-1343 EVEPELDLA
+1343 
-1352 SDLEEEEAFTE
+1352 
-1363 LDELDLPE
+1363 
-1371 YTEEDALA
+1371 
-1379 DAQLEPAVESGVEPE
+1379 
-1394 LELAS
+1394 
-1399 EPAAEEAF
+1399 
-1407 TELNE
+1407 
-1412 LDLPEYTEEDALADA
+1412 
-1427 QLELSVESEV
+1427 SVESEV

-1477 LLDATQDVPPT
+1477 LLGATQDVPPT

-1603 ELMAQVESEEQGL
+1603 ELMAQVESEVQGL

>member
-1 MDPIYLTNL
+1 M
-10 RTSKF
+10 
-15 KAHTEPFMRRFF
+15 
-27 QRLLLPVAVMVVTQT
+27 
-42 SFVSA
+42 
-47 ESIRLVG
+47 
-54 PDGQVQPTPQYSEN
+54 
-68 IVRNSANNEPGR
+68 
-80 FFGPTS
+80 
-86 ANQTLWSIASQLR
+86 
-99 PSSSV
+99 
-104 TVQQTLLAIYQLNPQ
+104 QQTLLAIYQLNPQ

-535 EFDLSGAGVAGDQD
+535 EFDLSGADVAGDQD

-596 DELLDDFDKPEND
+596 DELLDDFDKPKND

-669 DLDDESIEATEF
+669 ELDDESIEATEF

-799 PTLEANTELE
+799 PTLEGNTGLE

-821 TATNETVDELLAD
+821 TATNETADELLAD

-877 PQLAEVTPSSVFD
+877 PQLAEVTPSSAFD

-928 EEDALADAQLEPAAE
+928 EEDALADAQLEPATE

-952 ASEPAEEE
+952 ASEPVEEE

-1044 VSEPVTEE
+1044 ASDLEEKEAFTELDKIDLPEYTEEDALADAQLEPAAESEVEPELELASEPTEE
-1052 AFTELNELDLP
+1052 EAFTELDELDLPEYTEEDALANAQLEPAAESEVEPELELATEPAEEEVFTELNELDLP

-1090 ASEPAEEEAFTEF
+1090 ASEPAEEEAFTELD
-1103 NELDLP
+1103 ELDLP
-1109 EYTEEDALADA
+1109 EYTEEDAL
-1120 QLEPVAESEVE
+1120 S
-1131 PELELA
+1131 
-1137 SEPAAE
+1137 
-1143 EAFTELN
+1143 
-1150 ELDLPEYTEEDALA
+1150 

-1184 DLEEEETFTE
+1184 EPAEEEAFT
-1194 LDELDLPEYTEEDAL
+1194 
-1209 ADAQLESATESE
+1209 
-1221 VEPELDELD
+1221 ELDELD

-1288 AQLEPAVESDV
+1288 AQLEPAAESEVES
-1299 EPELELASDLEEEE
+1299 ELELASDLEE
-1313 VFTELN
+1313 
-1319 ELDLPEYTE
+1319 
-1328 EDALADAQLEPVAES
+1328 
-1343 EVEPELDLA
+1343 
-1352 SDLEEEEAFTE
+1352 
-1363 LDELDLPE
+1363 
-1371 YTEEDALA
+1371 
-1379 DAQLEPAVESGVEPE
+1379 
-1394 LELAS
+1394 
-1399 EPAAEEAF
+1399 EEAF

-1427 QLELSVESEV
+1427 QLEPAAESEV
-1437 EPELGDGTET
+1437 EPELGDETET

-1462 LLASVESAVDEVQPE
+1462 LLASAESAADEVQPE
-1477 LLDATQDVPPT
+1477 LSDATQDVPPT

>member
-369 DAEKA
+369 DSEKA

-799 PTLEANTELE
+799 PTLEGNAELE

-821 TATNETVDELLAD
+821 TATNETADELLAD

-850 LAPDALSQSVE
+850 LAPDTLSQSVE

-1179 LELAS
+1179 LELATEPA
-1184 DLEEEETFTE
+1184 EEEVFTE
-1194 LDELDLPEYTEEDAL
+1194 LNELDLPEYTEEDAL
-1209 ADAQLESATESE
+1209 ADAQLEPAAESE
-1221 VEPELDELD
+1221 VEPELELASEPAEEEAFTELDELD

-1255 ELELAT
+1255 ELELASDL
-1261 EPAEEEVFTELN
+1261 EEEDPFTELN

-1288 AQLEPAVESDV
+1288 AQLEP
-1299 EPELELASDLEEEE
+1299 
-1313 VFTELN
+1313 
-1319 ELDLPEYTE
+1319 
-1328 EDALADAQLEPVAES
+1328 
-1343 EVEPELDLA
+1343 
-1352 SDLEEEEAFTE
+1352 
-1363 LDELDLPE
+1363 
-1371 YTEEDALA
+1371 
-1379 DAQLEPAVESGVEPE
+1379 
-1394 LELAS
+1394 
-1399 EPAAEEAF
+1399 
-1407 TELNE
+1407 
-1412 LDLPEYTEEDALADA
+1412 
-1427 QLELSVESEV
+1427 SVESEV

-1477 LLDATQDVPPT
+1477 LLGATQDVPPT

>member
-1 MDPIYLTNL
+1 
-10 RTSKF
+10 
-15 KAHTEPFMRRFF
+15 MRRFF

-166 DTPVRPVA
+166 DTQVRPVA

-799 PTLEANTELE
+799 PTLEGNTELE

-877 PQLAEVTPSSVFD
+877 PQLAEVTPSSAFD
-890 EQQVETEIEPESE
+890 EQQVETEIEPE

-918 LNELDLPEYT
+918 LNELDLSEYT

-980 DAQLEPAA
+980 DAQLE
-988 ESEVEPELELASE
+988 SV
-1001 PAEEEAFTEL
+1001 
-1011 NELDLPEYT
+1011 
-1020 EEDALADA
+1020 
-1028 QLEPAA
+1028 
-1034 ESEVEPELEL
+1034 V
-1044 VSEPVTEE
+1044 
-1052 AFTELNELDLP
+1052 
-1063 EYTEEDALADAQLE
+1063 
-1077 PAAESE
+1077 
-1083 VEPELEL
+1083 
-1090 ASEPAEEEAFTEF
+1090 
-1103 NELDLP
+1103 
-1109 EYTEEDALADA
+1109 
-1120 QLEPVAESEVE
+1120 ESEVE

-1164 DAQLEPAAESEVEPE
+1164 DAQLEPAAEAEVEPE

-1184 DLEEEETFTE
+1184 DLEE
-1194 LDELDLPEYTEEDAL
+1194 
-1209 ADAQLESATESE
+1209 
-1221 VEPELDELD
+1221 
-1230 LPEYTEEDALADAQ
+1230 
-1244 LEPAVESEVEP
+1244 
-1255 ELELAT
+1255 
-1261 EPAEEEVFTELN
+1261 
-1273 ELDLP
+1273 
-1278 EYTEEDALAD
+1278 
-1288 AQLEPAVESDV
+1288 
-1299 EPELELASDLEEEE
+1299 
-1313 VFTELN
+1313 
-1319 ELDLPEYTE
+1319 
-1328 EDALADAQLEPVAES
+1328 
-1343 EVEPELDLA
+1343 
-1352 SDLEEEEAFTE
+1352 
-1363 LDELDLPE
+1363 
-1371 YTEEDALA
+1371 
-1379 DAQLEPAVESGVEPE
+1379 
-1394 LELAS
+1394 
-1399 EPAAEEAF
+1399 EEAF

-1427 QLELSVESEV
+1427 QLEPSVESEV
-1437 EPELGDGTET
+1437 EPELGDETET

-1462 LLASVESAVDEVQPE
+1462 LLASVESAADEVQPE

>member
-1 MDPIYLTNL
+1 M
-10 RTSKF
+10 
-15 KAHTEPFMRRFF
+15 
-27 QRLLLPVAVMVVTQT
+27 
-42 SFVSA
+42 
-47 ESIRLVG
+47 
-54 PDGQVQPTPQYSEN
+54 
-68 IVRNSANNEPGR
+68 
-80 FFGPTS
+80 
-86 ANQTLWSIASQLR
+86 
-99 PSSSV
+99 
-104 TVQQTLLAIYQLNPQ
+104 QQTLLAIYQLNPQ

-179 PVATPKVEAV
+179 PIATPKVEAV

-202 QEKAPTELK
+202 QEKAPTELN

-706 PEPAESLPELAT
+706 PEPAVSLPELAT

-799 PTLEANTELE
+799 PTLEGNAELE

-821 TATNETVDELLAD
+821 TATNETADELLAD

-877 PQLAEVTPSSVFD
+877 PQLAEVTPSSAFD
-890 EQQVETEIEPESE
+890 EQQVETEIEPELE

-918 LNELDLPEYT
+918 LNELDLSEYT

-952 ASEPAEEE
+952 ASEPVEEE
-960 AFTELD
+960 AFT
-966 ELDLP
+966 
-971 EYTEEDALA
+971 
-980 DAQLEPAA
+980 
-988 ESEVEPELELASE
+988 
-1001 PAEEEAFTEL
+1001 
-1011 NELDLPEYT
+1011 
-1020 EEDALADA
+1020 
-1028 QLEPAA
+1028 
-1034 ESEVEPELEL
+1034 
-1044 VSEPVTEE
+1044 
-1052 AFTELNELDLP
+1052 
-1063 EYTEEDALADAQLE
+1063 
-1077 PAAESE
+1077 
-1083 VEPELEL
+1083 
-1090 ASEPAEEEAFTEF
+1090 
-1103 NELDLP
+1103 
-1109 EYTEEDALADA
+1109 
-1120 QLEPVAESEVE
+1120 
-1131 PELELA
+1131 
-1137 SEPAAE
+1137 
-1143 EAFTELN
+1143 
-1150 ELDLPEYTEEDALA
+1150 
-1164 DAQLEPAAESEVEPE
+1164 
-1179 LELAS
+1179 
-1184 DLEEEETFTE
+1184 
-1194 LDELDLPEYTEEDAL
+1194 
-1209 ADAQLESATESE
+1209 
-1221 VEPELDELD
+1221 ELDELD

-1261 EPAEEEVFTELN
+1261 EPAEEEAFTELNELDLPEYTEEDALADAQLEPAEESEVEPELELVSVLEEEDPFTELDELDLPEYTEEDALADAQLEPATESEVESELELVSEPAAEEAFTELDELDLPEYTEEDALADAQLEPAAEAEVEPELELASDLEEEEAFTELNELDLPEYTEEDALADAQLESATESEVEPELELASEPAADEAFTELN

-1288 AQLEPAVESDV
+1288 AQLEPAVES
-1299 EPELELASDLEEEE
+1299 
-1313 VFTELN
+1313 
-1319 ELDLPEYTE
+1319 
-1328 EDALADAQLEPVAES
+1328 
-1343 EVEPELDLA
+1343 
-1352 SDLEEEEAFTE
+1352 
-1363 LDELDLPE
+1363 
-1371 YTEEDALA
+1371 
-1379 DAQLEPAVESGVEPE
+1379 
-1394 LELAS
+1394 
-1399 EPAAEEAF
+1399 
-1407 TELNE
+1407 
-1412 LDLPEYTEEDALADA
+1412 
-1427 QLELSVESEV
+1427 EV
-1437 EPELGDGTET
+1437 EPELGDETET

-1462 LLASVESAVDEVQPE
+1462 LLASVESAADEVQPE
-1477 LLDATQDVPPT
+1477 LLGATQDVPPT

>member
-1 MDPIYLTNL
+1 
-10 RTSKF
+10 
-15 KAHTEPFMRRFF
+15 MRRFF

-799 PTLEANTELE
+799 PTLEGNAELE
-809 LSSAEDDLPEQT
+809 LSSAGDDLPEQT
-821 TATNETVDELLAD
+821 TATNETADELLAD

-877 PQLAEVTPSSVFD
+877 PQLAEVTPSSAFD

-980 DAQLEPAA
+980 DAQLEPAV

-1011 NELDLPEYT
+1011 DELDLPEYT

-1028 QLEPAA
+1028 QLE
-1034 ESEVEPELEL
+1034 SV
-1044 VSEPVTEE
+1044 V
-1052 AFTELNELDLP
+1052 
-1063 EYTEEDALADAQLE
+1063 
-1077 PAAESE
+1077 ESE

-1090 ASEPAEEEAFTEF
+1090 ASDLEE
-1103 NELDLP
+1103 
-1109 EYTEEDALADA
+1109 
-1120 QLEPVAESEVE
+1120 
-1131 PELELA
+1131 
-1137 SEPAAE
+1137 E

-1184 DLEEEETFTE
+1184 DLEEEEAFTE

-1209 ADAQLESATESE
+1209 ADAQLEPAAESE
-1221 VEPELDELD
+1221 VEPD
-1230 LPEYTEEDALADAQ
+1230 LASDL
-1244 LEPAVESEVEP
+1244 
-1255 ELELAT
+1255 
-1261 EPAEEEVFTELN
+1261 EEEEAFTELN

-1288 AQLEPAVESDV
+1288 AQLEPA
-1299 EPELELASDLEEEE
+1299 
-1313 VFTELN
+1313 
-1319 ELDLPEYTE
+1319 
-1328 EDALADAQLEPVAES
+1328 AES
-1343 EVEPELDLA
+1343 EVEPELELVSEPA
-1352 SDLEEEEAFTE
+1352 EEEAFTE

-1379 DAQLEPAVESGVEPE
+1379 DAQLEPAAESEVEPE
-1394 LELAS
+1394 LAS
-1399 EPAAEEAF
+1399 DLEEEEAF

-1427 QLELSVESEV
+1427 QLEPAVESEV

-1477 LLDATQDVPPT
+1477 LLGATQDVPPT

>member
-1 MDPIYLTNL
+1 
-10 RTSKF
+10 
-15 KAHTEPFMRRFF
+15 MRRFF

-639 LGEPVPEELASGL
+639 LGEPVSEELASGL

-799 PTLEANTELE
+799 PTLEGNTELE

-877 PQLAEVTPSSVFD
+877 PQLAEVTPSSAFD

-918 LNELDLPEYT
+918 LNELDLSEYTEEDTLADAQLEPAAESEVEPELELASEPVEEEAFTELDELDLPEYTEEDALADAQLEPVAESEVEPELDLASEPAEEEAFTELNKLDLPEYTEEDALADAQLEPAAESEVEPELELVSEPAEEESFTELDELDLPEYTEEDALADAQLEPAVESEVEPELELASEPAEEEVFTELNELDLPEYT

-980 DAQLEPAA
+980 DAQLEPAT
-988 ESEVEPELELASE
+988 ESEVEPELASDLE
-1001 PAEEEAFTEL
+1001 EEEAFTEL

-1052 AFTELNELDLP
+1052 AFTELDELDLPEYTEEDALADAQLESATESEVESELELVSEPAAEEAFTELDELDVP

-1090 ASEPAEEEAFTEF
+1090 ASEPAEEEAF
-1103 NELDLP
+1103 
-1109 EYTEEDALADA
+1109 
-1120 QLEPVAESEVE
+1120 
-1131 PELELA
+1131 
-1137 SEPAAE
+1137 
-1143 EAFTELN
+1143 
-1150 ELDLPEYTEEDALA
+1150 
-1164 DAQLEPAAESEVEPE
+1164 
-1179 LELAS
+1179 
-1184 DLEEEETFTE
+1184 
-1194 LDELDLPEYTEEDAL
+1194 
-1209 ADAQLESATESE
+1209 
-1221 VEPELDELD
+1221 PELDELD

-1244 LEPAVESEVEP
+1244 LEP
-1255 ELELAT
+1255 
-1261 EPAEEEVFTELN
+1261 
-1273 ELDLP
+1273 
-1278 EYTEEDALAD
+1278 
-1288 AQLEPAVESDV
+1288 
-1299 EPELELASDLEEEE
+1299 
-1313 VFTELN
+1313 
-1319 ELDLPEYTE
+1319 
-1328 EDALADAQLEPVAES
+1328 
-1343 EVEPELDLA
+1343 
-1352 SDLEEEEAFTE
+1352 
-1363 LDELDLPE
+1363 
-1371 YTEEDALA
+1371 
-1379 DAQLEPAVESGVEPE
+1379 
-1394 LELAS
+1394 
-1399 EPAAEEAF
+1399 
-1407 TELNE
+1407 
-1412 LDLPEYTEEDALADA
+1412 
-1427 QLELSVESEV
+1427 SVESEV
-1437 EPELGDGTET
+1437 EPELGEETET

>member
-1 MDPIYLTNL
+1 M
-10 RTSKF
+10 
-15 KAHTEPFMRRFF
+15 
-27 QRLLLPVAVMVVTQT
+27 
-42 SFVSA
+42 
-47 ESIRLVG
+47 
-54 PDGQVQPTPQYSEN
+54 
-68 IVRNSANNEPGR
+68 
-80 FFGPTS
+80 
-86 ANQTLWSIASQLR
+86 
-99 PSSSV
+99 
-104 TVQQTLLAIYQLNPQ
+104 QQTLLAIYQLNPQ

-581 AEQDAPLSEESTELL
+581 TEQDAPLSEESTELL

-614 TADLLQPEEPI
+614 TADLFQPEEPI

-799 PTLEANTELE
+799 PTLEGNTELE

-850 LAPDALSQSVE
+850 LAPDAVSQSVE

-877 PQLAEVTPSSVFD
+877 PQLAEVTPSSAFD

-918 LNELDLPEYT
+918 LNELDLSEYT

-988 ESEVEPELELASE
+988 ESEVEPELELVSE
-1001 PAEEEAFTEL
+1001 PAEEESFTELDELDLPEYTEEDALADAQLEPAVESEVEPELELASDLEEEEAFTEL

-1020 EEDALADA
+1020 EEDALADS

-1083 VEPELEL
+1083 VE
-1090 ASEPAEEEAFTEF
+1090 S
-1103 NELDLP
+1103 
-1109 EYTEEDALADA
+1109 
-1120 QLEPVAESEVE
+1120 
-1131 PELELA
+1131 
-1137 SEPAAE
+1137 
-1143 EAFTELN
+1143 
-1150 ELDLPEYTEEDALA
+1150 
-1164 DAQLEPAAESEVEPE
+1164 E

-1184 DLEEEETFTE
+1184 DLEEEEAFT
-1194 LDELDLPEYTEEDAL
+1194 
-1209 ADAQLESATESE
+1209 
-1221 VEPELDELD
+1221 ELDELD

-1288 AQLEPAVESDV
+1288 AQLEPAAEAEV
-1299 EPELELASDLEEEE
+1299 EPELELASDLEEK
-1313 VFTELN
+1313 
-1319 ELDLPEYTE
+1319 
-1328 EDALADAQLEPVAES
+1328 
-1343 EVEPELDLA
+1343 
-1352 SDLEEEEAFTE
+1352 EAFTE

-1379 DAQLEPAVESGVEPE
+1379 DAQLEPAAESEVEPELELASVLEEEDPFTELDELDLPEYTEEDALADAQLEPAAEAEVEPE

-1437 EPELGDGTET
+1437 EPELGDETET
-1447 LAQETESDALVADED
+1447 LAQETESDALIDDED
-1462 LLASVESAVDEVQPE
+1462 LLASVESAADEVEPE

-1488 QSLANKAFDEEALH
+1488 QSLTDKAFDEEALH

-1530 MDIDAMLQM
+1530 MDIDAMLQI

>member
-504 ALDDEPA
+504 ALDDESA

-581 AEQDAPLSEESTELL
+581 AEQDVPLSEESTELL

-799 PTLEANTELE
+799 PTLEGNAELE

-821 TATNETVDELLAD
+821 TATNETADELLAD

-877 PQLAEVTPSSVFD
+877 PQLAEVTPSSAFD

-913 SDLTA
+913 SDLTE

-928 EEDALADAQLEPAAE
+928 EED
-943 SEVEPELEL
+943 V
-952 ASEPAEEE
+952 
-960 AFTELD
+960 
-966 ELDLP
+966 
-971 EYTEEDALA
+971 LA

-1028 QLEPAA
+1028 QLEPAT

-1044 VSEPVTEE
+1044 ASEPVEEEAFTELDELDLPEYTEE
-1052 AFTELNELDLP
+1052 DALADAQLEPTVESEVEPELASEPAEEEAFTELDELDLPEYTEEDALADAQLEPAVESEVEPELELTSEPAEEEAFTELDELDLPEYTEEDALADAQLEPAAESEVEPELGLASEPAEEEAFTELDELDLPEYTEEDALADAQLEPAVESEVEPELELTSEPAEEEAFTELDELDLPEYTEEDALADAQLEPAVESEVEPELELASDLEEKEVFTELNELDLP

-1083 VEPELEL
+1083 VESELEL
-1090 ASEPAEEEAFTEF
+1090 ASDLEE
-1103 NELDLP
+1103 
-1109 EYTEEDALADA
+1109 
-1120 QLEPVAESEVE
+1120 
-1131 PELELA
+1131 
-1137 SEPAAE
+1137 E

-1164 DAQLEPAAESEVEPE
+1164 DAQLEPAVESEVEPE

-1184 DLEEEETFTE
+1184 DLEEKEVFTE
-1194 LDELDLPEYTEEDAL
+1194 LNELDLPEH
-1209 ADAQLESATESE
+1209 
-1221 VEPELDELD
+1221 
-1230 LPEYTEEDALADAQ
+1230 TEEDALADAQ

-1261 EPAEEEVFTELN
+1261 EPAEEEVFTEL
-1273 ELDLP
+1273 
-1278 EYTEEDALAD
+1278 
-1288 AQLEPAVESDV
+1288 
-1299 EPELELASDLEEEE
+1299 
-1313 VFTELN
+1313 
-1319 ELDLPEYTE
+1319 
-1328 EDALADAQLEPVAES
+1328 
-1343 EVEPELDLA
+1343 
-1352 SDLEEEEAFTE
+1352 
-1363 LDELDLPE
+1363 DELDLPE

-1379 DAQLEPAVESGVEPE
+1379 DAQLEPAAESEVESE

-1399 EPAAEEAF
+1399 
-1407 TELNE
+1407 
-1412 LDLPEYTEEDALADA
+1412 
-1427 QLELSVESEV
+1427 

-1477 LLDATQDVPPT
+1477 LLGATQDVPPT

>member
-1 MDPIYLTNL
+1 M
-10 RTSKF
+10 
-15 KAHTEPFMRRFF
+15 
-27 QRLLLPVAVMVVTQT
+27 
-42 SFVSA
+42 
-47 ESIRLVG
+47 
-54 PDGQVQPTPQYSEN
+54 
-68 IVRNSANNEPGR
+68 
-80 FFGPTS
+80 
-86 ANQTLWSIASQLR
+86 
-99 PSSSV
+99 
-104 TVQQTLLAIYQLNPQ
+104 QQTLLAIYQLNPQ

-166 DTPVRPVA
+166 DAPVRPVA

-706 PEPAESLPELAT
+706 PEPAVSLPELAT

-774 PSALPANEFGTP
+774 PSALPSNEFGTP

-799 PTLEANTELE
+799 PTLEGNAELE

-821 TATNETVDELLAD
+821 TATNETADELLAD

-960 AFTELD
+960 AFTELNELD
-966 ELDLP
+966 LPEYTEEDALADAQLEPAAESEVEPELELASEPAAEEAFTELNELDLP

-1034 ESEVEPELEL
+1034 ESEVEPELASDLE
-1044 VSEPVTEE
+1044 EEE
-1052 AFTELNELDLP
+1052 AFTELNELDLPEYTEEDALADAQLEPAVESEVEPELELATEPAEEEVFTELDELDLP

-1090 ASEPAEEEAFTEF
+1090 ASDLEEEEAFTE
-1103 NELDLP
+1103 LD
-1109 EYTEEDALADA
+1109 
-1120 QLEPVAESEVE
+1120 
-1131 PELELA
+1131 
-1137 SEPAAE
+1137 
-1143 EAFTELN
+1143 

-1209 ADAQLESATESE
+1209 ADAQLE
-1221 VEPELDELD
+1221 P
-1230 LPEYTEEDALADAQ
+1230 
-1244 LEPAVESEVEP
+1244 
-1255 ELELAT
+1255 
-1261 EPAEEEVFTELN
+1261 
-1273 ELDLP
+1273 
-1278 EYTEEDALAD
+1278 
-1288 AQLEPAVESDV
+1288 
-1299 EPELELASDLEEEE
+1299 
-1313 VFTELN
+1313 
-1319 ELDLPEYTE
+1319 
-1328 EDALADAQLEPVAES
+1328 
-1343 EVEPELDLA
+1343 
-1352 SDLEEEEAFTE
+1352 
-1363 LDELDLPE
+1363 
-1371 YTEEDALA
+1371 
-1379 DAQLEPAVESGVEPE
+1379 
-1394 LELAS
+1394 
-1399 EPAAEEAF
+1399 
-1407 TELNE
+1407 
-1412 LDLPEYTEEDALADA
+1412 
-1427 QLELSVESEV
+1427 SVESEV
-1437 EPELGDGTET
+1437 EPELGDETET

>member
-596 DELLDDFDKPEND
+596 DELLDDFDTPEND

-799 PTLEANTELE
+799 PTLEGNTELE

-841 NTVDTSDDA
+841 NTVDTSDDE

-877 PQLAEVTPSSVFD
+877 PQLAEVTPSSAFD

-918 LNELDLPEYT
+918 LNELDLSEYT

-952 ASEPAEEE
+952 ASEPVEEE

-980 DAQLEPAA
+980 DAQLEPVA
-988 ESEVEPELELASE
+988 ESEVEPELDLASE

-1011 NELDLPEYT
+1011 NKLDLPEYT

-1044 VSEPVTEE
+1044 VSEP
-1052 AFTELNELDLP
+1052 
-1063 EYTEEDALADAQLE
+1063 
-1077 PAAESE
+1077 
-1083 VEPELEL
+1083 
-1090 ASEPAEEEAFTEF
+1090 AEEESFT
-1103 NELDLP
+1103 
-1109 EYTEEDALADA
+1109 
-1120 QLEPVAESEVE
+1120 
-1131 PELELA
+1131 
-1137 SEPAAE
+1137 
-1143 EAFTELN
+1143 
-1150 ELDLPEYTEEDALA
+1150 
-1164 DAQLEPAAESEVEPE
+1164 
-1179 LELAS
+1179 
-1184 DLEEEETFTE
+1184 
-1194 LDELDLPEYTEEDAL
+1194 
-1209 ADAQLESATESE
+1209 
-1221 VEPELDELD
+1221 ELDELD

-1288 AQLEPAVESDV
+1288 AQLEPAAESEV
-1299 EPELELASDLEEEE
+1299 EPELELATEPAEEE

-1328 EDALADAQLEPVAES
+1328 EDALADAQLEPAAES
-1343 EVEPELDLA
+1343 EVEPELELVSEPA
-1352 SDLEEEEAFTE
+1352 EEEAFTE

-1379 DAQLEPAVESGVEPE
+1379 DAQLEPAAESEVEPELASDLEEEEAFTELNELDLPEYTEEDALADAQLEPAAESEVEPELELATEPAEEEAFPELDELDLPEYTEEDALADAQLEPAAESEVEPELELASVLEEEDPFTELDELDLPEYTEEDALADAQLEPAVESEVEPE

-1437 EPELGDGTET
+1437 EPELGDETET
-1447 LAQETESDALVADED
+1447 LAQETESDALIDDED
-1462 LLASVESAVDEVQPE
+1462 LLASVESAADEVEPE

-1488 QSLANKAFDEEALH
+1488 QSLTDKAFDEEALH

-1530 MDIDAMLQM
+1530 MDIDAMLQI

>member
-799 PTLEANTELE
+799 PTLEGNAELE

-821 TATNETVDELLAD
+821 TATNETADELLAD

-877 PQLAEVTPSSVFD
+877 PQLAEVTQSSAFD

-918 LNELDLPEYT
+918 LNELDLSEYT
-928 EEDALADAQLEPAAE
+928 EEDALADAQLEPA
-943 SEVEPELEL
+943 
-952 ASEPAEEE
+952 
-960 AFTELD
+960 
-966 ELDLP
+966 
-971 EYTEEDALA
+971 
-980 DAQLEPAA
+980 
-988 ESEVEPELELASE
+988 
-1001 PAEEEAFTEL
+1001 
-1011 NELDLPEYT
+1011 
-1020 EEDALADA
+1020 
-1028 QLEPAA
+1028 
-1034 ESEVEPELEL
+1034 
-1044 VSEPVTEE
+1044 
-1052 AFTELNELDLP
+1052 
-1063 EYTEEDALADAQLE
+1063 
-1077 PAAESE
+1077 
-1083 VEPELEL
+1083 
-1090 ASEPAEEEAFTEF
+1090 
-1103 NELDLP
+1103 
-1109 EYTEEDALADA
+1109 
-1120 QLEPVAESEVE
+1120 AESEVE

-1164 DAQLEPAAESEVEPE
+1164 DAQLEPAAESGVEPE

-1184 DLEEEETFTE
+1184 EPTAEEAFTE

-1209 ADAQLESATESE
+1209 ADAQLEPAAEAEVEPELELASEPAEEEAFTELDELDLPEYTEEDALADAQLEPAVESE
-1221 VEPELDELD
+1221 VEPELELTSEPAEEEAFTELDELDLPEYTEEDALADAQLEPAAESEVEPELGLASEPAEEEAFTELDELDLPEYTEEDALADAQLEPAVESEVEPEFELTSEPAEEEAFTELDELD

-1255 ELELAT
+1255 ELELAS
-1261 EPAEEEVFTELN
+1261 EPA
-1273 ELDLP
+1273 
-1278 EYTEEDALAD
+1278 
-1288 AQLEPAVESDV
+1288 
-1299 EPELELASDLEEEE
+1299 
-1313 VFTELN
+1313 
-1319 ELDLPEYTE
+1319 
-1328 EDALADAQLEPVAES
+1328 
-1343 EVEPELDLA
+1343 
-1352 SDLEEEEAFTE
+1352 EEEAFTE

-1379 DAQLEPAVESGVEPE
+1379 DAQLESVVESEVEPE

-1399 EPAAEEAF
+1399 EPTAEEAF

-1427 QLELSVESEV
+1427 QLEPSVESEV

-1477 LLDATQDVPPT
+1477 LLGATQDVPPT

>member
-1 MDPIYLTNL
+1 M
-10 RTSKF
+10 
-15 KAHTEPFMRRFF
+15 
-27 QRLLLPVAVMVVTQT
+27 
-42 SFVSA
+42 
-47 ESIRLVG
+47 
-54 PDGQVQPTPQYSEN
+54 
-68 IVRNSANNEPGR
+68 
-80 FFGPTS
+80 
-86 ANQTLWSIASQLR
+86 
-99 PSSSV
+99 
-104 TVQQTLLAIYQLNPQ
+104 QQTLLAIYQLNPQ

-399 DDLFVGIDDDGD
+399 DALFVGIDDDGD

-760 NPEIEGGLEDDLPQ
+760 NPEIEGGMEDDLPQ

-799 PTLEANTELE
+799 PTLEGNTELE

-877 PQLAEVTPSSVFD
+877 PQLAEVIPSSAFD

-913 SDLTA
+913 SGLTA

-928 EEDALADAQLEPAAE
+928 EEDALADAKLEPAAEAEVEPELELVSEPVTEEAFTELDELDLPEYTEEDALADTQLEPAVESEVEPELELASDLDEEEAFTELNELDLPEYTEEDTLADAQLEPAAE

-952 ASEPAEEE
+952 ASEPAAEE

-980 DAQLEPAA
+980 DAQLEPAT
-988 ESEVEPELELASE
+988 ES
-1001 PAEEEAFTEL
+1001 
-1011 NELDLPEYT
+1011 D
-1020 EEDALADA
+1020 
-1028 QLEPAA
+1028 
-1034 ESEVEPELEL
+1034 
-1044 VSEPVTEE
+1044 
-1052 AFTELNELDLP
+1052 
-1063 EYTEEDALADAQLE
+1063 
-1077 PAAESE
+1077 
-1083 VEPELEL
+1083 
-1090 ASEPAEEEAFTEF
+1090 
-1103 NELDLP
+1103 
-1109 EYTEEDALADA
+1109 
-1120 QLEPVAESEVE
+1120 VE

-1184 DLEEEETFTE
+1184 EPAEEEAFT
-1194 LDELDLPEYTEEDAL
+1194 
-1209 ADAQLESATESE
+1209 
-1221 VEPELDELD
+1221 ELDELD

-1288 AQLEPAVESDV
+1288 AQLEPAAESEV
-1299 EPELELASDLEEEE
+1299 EPELELASDL
-1313 VFTELN
+1313 
-1319 ELDLPEYTE
+1319 
-1328 EDALADAQLEPVAES
+1328 
-1343 EVEPELDLA
+1343 
-1352 SDLEEEEAFTE
+1352 
-1363 LDELDLPE
+1363 DE
-1371 YTEEDALA
+1371 
-1379 DAQLEPAVESGVEPE
+1379 
-1394 LELAS
+1394 
-1399 EPAAEEAF
+1399 EEAF

-1427 QLELSVESEV
+1427 QLEPAAESEVEPELELASVLEEEDPFTELDELDLPEYTEEDALADAQLEPAAESEV
-1437 EPELGDGTET
+1437 EPELGDETET

-1462 LLASVESAVDEVQPE
+1462 LLASVESAADEVQPE
-1477 LLDATQDVPPT
+1477 LSDATQDEPPT

>member
-424 GISVNA
+424 GISVNV

-484 LSDGK
+484 LRDGK

-581 AEQDAPLSEESTELL
+581 AEQDVPLSEESTELL

-799 PTLEANTELE
+799 PTLEGNAELE

-821 TATNETVDELLAD
+821 TATNETADELLAD

-850 LAPDALSQSVE
+850 LAPDAVSQSVE

-877 PQLAEVTPSSVFD
+877 PQLAEVIPSSAFD
-890 EQQVETEIEPESE
+890 EQQVEAEIEPESE

-913 SDLTA
+913 SGLTA
-918 LNELDLPEYT
+918 LNELDLPEYTEEDALADAQLEPAAESEVEPELELVSEPVTEEAFTELDELDLPEYTEEDALADAQLEPAAESEVEPELELVSEPAEEESFTELDELDLPEYTEEDALADAQLEPAVESEVEPELELASEPAEEEAFTELNELDLPEYTEEDALADAQLEPAAESEVEPELELASEPAEEEAFTELNELDLPEYT

-988 ESEVEPELELASE
+988 ESEVEPELASDLE
-1001 PAEEEAFTEL
+1001 EEEAFTEL

-1044 VSEPVTEE
+1044 VSEPAEEE
-1052 AFTELNELDLP
+1052 AFTELDELDLP

-1083 VEPELEL
+1083 VEPEL
-1090 ASEPAEEEAFTEF
+1090 ASDLEE
-1103 NELDLP
+1103 
-1109 EYTEEDALADA
+1109 
-1120 QLEPVAESEVE
+1120 
-1131 PELELA
+1131 
-1137 SEPAAE
+1137 E

-1150 ELDLPEYTEEDALA
+1150 ELDLPEYTEEDALE
-1164 DAQLEPAAESEVEPE
+1164 DAQLEPAAEAEVEPE
-1179 LELAS
+1179 LELVS
-1184 DLEEEETFTE
+1184 EPVTEEAFTE

-1221 VEPELDELD
+1221 VE
-1230 LPEYTEEDALADAQ
+1230 
-1244 LEPAVESEVEP
+1244 S
-1255 ELELAT
+1255 
-1261 EPAEEEVFTELN
+1261 
-1273 ELDLP
+1273 
-1278 EYTEEDALAD
+1278 
-1288 AQLEPAVESDV
+1288 
-1299 EPELELASDLEEEE
+1299 
-1313 VFTELN
+1313 
-1319 ELDLPEYTE
+1319 
-1328 EDALADAQLEPVAES
+1328 
-1343 EVEPELDLA
+1343 
-1352 SDLEEEEAFTE
+1352 
-1363 LDELDLPE
+1363 
-1371 YTEEDALA
+1371 
-1379 DAQLEPAVESGVEPE
+1379 E

-1407 TELNE
+1407 TELDE
-1412 LDLPEYTEEDALADA
+1412 LDVPEYTEEDALADA
-1427 QLELSVESEV
+1427 QLEPSVESEV
-1437 EPELGDGTET
+1437 EPELGDETET

>member
-1 MDPIYLTNL
+1 
-10 RTSKF
+10 
-15 KAHTEPFMRRFF
+15 MRRFF

-799 PTLEANTELE
+799 PTLEGNTELE

-821 TATNETVDELLAD
+821 TATNETADELLAD

-877 PQLAEVTPSSVFD
+877 PQLAEVTPYSAFD

-928 EEDALADAQLEPAAE
+928 EED
-943 SEVEPELEL
+943 V
-952 ASEPAEEE
+952 
-960 AFTELD
+960 
-966 ELDLP
+966 
-971 EYTEEDALA
+971 LA

-1028 QLEPAA
+1028 QLEPA
-1034 ESEVEPELEL
+1034 
-1044 VSEPVTEE
+1044 T
-1052 AFTELNELDLP
+1052 
-1063 EYTEEDALADAQLE
+1063 
-1077 PAAESE
+1077 
-1083 VEPELEL
+1083 
-1090 ASEPAEEEAFTEF
+1090 
-1103 NELDLP
+1103 
-1109 EYTEEDALADA
+1109 
-1120 QLEPVAESEVE
+1120 
-1131 PELELA
+1131 
-1137 SEPAAE
+1137 
-1143 EAFTELN
+1143 
-1150 ELDLPEYTEEDALA
+1150 
-1164 DAQLEPAAESEVEPE
+1164 ESEVEPE

-1184 DLEEEETFTE
+1184 DLEEEEAFT
-1194 LDELDLPEYTEEDAL
+1194 
-1209 ADAQLESATESE
+1209 
-1221 VEPELDELD
+1221 ELDELD

-1244 LEPAVESEVEP
+1244 LEPAVGSEVEPELASEPAEEEAFTELDELDLPEYTEEDALADAQLEPAAESEVEP

-1288 AQLEPAVESDV
+1288 AQLEPAAESEV
-1299 EPELELASDLEEEE
+1299 EPELELTSEPAEEEA
-1313 VFTELN
+1313 FTELD

-1328 EDALADAQLEPVAES
+1328 EDALADAQLEPAAES
-1343 EVEPELDLA
+1343 EVEPELGLA
-1352 SDLEEEEAFTE
+1352 SEPAEEEAFTE

-1379 DAQLEPAVESGVEPE
+1379 DAQLEPAVESEVEPELELTSEPAEEEAFTELDELDLPEHTEEDALADAQLEPAVESEVESELELASEPAEEEAFTELDELDLPEYTEEDALADAQLESVVESEVEPE

-1427 QLELSVESEV
+1427 QLEPSVESEV

-1477 LLDATQDVPPT
+1477 LLGATQDVPPT

-1675 AIVDGDDEIRQQ
+1675 AIVYGDDEIRQQ

>member
-1 MDPIYLTNL
+1 
-10 RTSKF
+10 
-15 KAHTEPFMRRFF
+15 MRRFF

-799 PTLEANTELE
+799 PTLEGNTELE

-821 TATNETVDELLAD
+821 TATNETVDELLTD

-877 PQLAEVTPSSVFD
+877 PQLAEVTPSSAFD

-918 LNELDLPEYT
+918 LNELDLSEYT

-971 EYTEEDALA
+971 DYTEEDALA
-980 DAQLEPAA
+980 DAQLEPAV

-1011 NELDLPEYT
+1011 DELDLPEYT

-1028 QLEPAA
+1028 QLEPAT
-1034 ESEVEPELEL
+1034 ES
-1044 VSEPVTEE
+1044 
-1052 AFTELNELDLP
+1052 D
-1063 EYTEEDALADAQLE
+1063 
-1077 PAAESE
+1077 
-1083 VEPELEL
+1083 
-1090 ASEPAEEEAFTEF
+1090 
-1103 NELDLP
+1103 
-1109 EYTEEDALADA
+1109 
-1120 QLEPVAESEVE
+1120 VE

-1179 LELAS
+1179 LELVSEQA
-1184 DLEEEETFTE
+1184 EEEAFT
-1194 LDELDLPEYTEEDAL
+1194 
-1209 ADAQLESATESE
+1209 
-1221 VEPELDELD
+1221 ELDELD

-1255 ELELAT
+1255 ELELASDL
-1261 EPAEEEVFTELN
+1261 EEEEAFTELD

-1288 AQLEPAVESDV
+1288 AQLEPA
-1299 EPELELASDLEEEE
+1299 
-1313 VFTELN
+1313 
-1319 ELDLPEYTE
+1319 
-1328 EDALADAQLEPVAES
+1328 AES
-1343 EVEPELDLA
+1343 EVESELELA

-1379 DAQLEPAVESGVEPE
+1379 DAQLEPAAEAEVEPE

-1399 EPAAEEAF
+1399 DLEEKEAFTELDELDLPEYTEEDALADAQLEPAVESEVEPEFELASEPAAEETFTELDELDLPEYTEEDALADAQLEPAAEAEVEPELELASDLEEEEAF

-1427 QLELSVESEV
+1427 QLEPSVESEV
-1437 EPELGDGTET
+1437 EPELGDETET

-1462 LLASVESAVDEVQPE
+1462 LLASVESAADEVQPE

>member
-1 MDPIYLTNL
+1 M
-10 RTSKF
+10 
-15 KAHTEPFMRRFF
+15 
-27 QRLLLPVAVMVVTQT
+27 
-42 SFVSA
+42 
-47 ESIRLVG
+47 
-54 PDGQVQPTPQYSEN
+54 
-68 IVRNSANNEPGR
+68 
-80 FFGPTS
+80 
-86 ANQTLWSIASQLR
+86 
-99 PSSSV
+99 
-104 TVQQTLLAIYQLNPQ
+104 QQTLLAIYQLNPQ

-799 PTLEANTELE
+799 PTLEGNAELE

-821 TATNETVDELLAD
+821 TATNETADELLAD

-850 LAPDALSQSVE
+850 LAPDAISQSVE

-928 EEDALADAQLEPAAE
+928 EEDALADAQLEPATESEVEPELKLASEPVEEEAFTELDELDLPEYTEEDALADAQLEPAVESEVEPELELASDLDEEEAFTELNELDLPEYTEEDALADAQLEPAAE

-988 ESEVEPELELASE
+988 ESEVEPELELASDLE
-1001 PAEEEAFTEL
+1001 EEEAFTEL

-1028 QLEPAA
+1028 QLDPAA
-1034 ESEVEPELEL
+1034 ESEVEP
-1044 VSEPVTEE
+1044 
-1052 AFTELNELDLP
+1052 
-1063 EYTEEDALADAQLE
+1063 
-1077 PAAESE
+1077 
-1083 VEPELEL
+1083 EL
-1090 ASEPAEEEAFTEF
+1090 ASEPAEEEAFT
-1103 NELDLP
+1103 
-1109 EYTEEDALADA
+1109 
-1120 QLEPVAESEVE
+1120 
-1131 PELELA
+1131 
-1137 SEPAAE
+1137 
-1143 EAFTELN
+1143 
-1150 ELDLPEYTEEDALA
+1150 
-1164 DAQLEPAAESEVEPE
+1164 
-1179 LELAS
+1179 
-1184 DLEEEETFTE
+1184 
-1194 LDELDLPEYTEEDAL
+1194 
-1209 ADAQLESATESE
+1209 
-1221 VEPELDELD
+1221 ELDELD

-1255 ELELAT
+1255 ELELASEPVEEEALADAQL
-1261 EPAEEEVFTELN
+1261 EPATESEVEPEPELASDLEEKEAFTELD
-1273 ELDLP
+1273 ELGLP

-1288 AQLEPAVESDV
+1288 AQLEPAVESEV
-1299 EPELELASDLEEEE
+1299 EPELELA
-1313 VFTELN
+1313 TE
-1319 ELDLPEYTE
+1319 PT
-1328 EDALADAQLEPVAES
+1328 
-1343 EVEPELDLA
+1343 
-1352 SDLEEEEAFTE
+1352 EEEAFTE

-1379 DAQLEPAVESGVEPE
+1379 DAQLEP
-1394 LELAS
+1394 
-1399 EPAAEEAF
+1399 
-1407 TELNE
+1407 
-1412 LDLPEYTEEDALADA
+1412 
-1427 QLELSVESEV
+1427 SVESEV
-1437 EPELGDGTET
+1437 EPELGDEIET
-1447 LAQETESDALVADED
+1447 IAQETESDALVADED

-1488 QSLANKAFDEEALH
+1488 QSLVNKAFDEEALH
-1502 DWLSDNPDGEK
+1502 DWLSDNPDDEK

>member
-1 MDPIYLTNL
+1 
-10 RTSKF
+10 
-15 KAHTEPFMRRFF
+15 MRRFF

-166 DTPVRPVA
+166 DAPVRPVA

-189 AQTPPQ
+189 TQTPPQ

-549 LDDLFASIEEQADL
+549 LDDLFTSIEEQADL

-799 PTLEANTELE
+799 PTLEGNTELE

-821 TATNETVDELLAD
+821 TATNETADELLAD

-952 ASEPAEEE
+952 ASEPVAEEAFTELDELDLPEYTEEDALADAQLEPAVDSEVEPELELASEPAEEE

-988 ESEVEPELELASE
+988 ESEVEPELELATE
-1001 PAEEEAFTEL
+1001 PAEEEVFTELNELDLPEYIEEDALADAQLEPAAESEVESELELASDLEEEEAFTEL

-1034 ESEVEPELEL
+1034 EAEVEPELEL
-1044 VSEPVTEE
+1044 ASDLEEEE
-1052 AFTELNELDLP
+1052 AFTELDELDLP

-1083 VEPELEL
+1083 VEPGLEL
-1090 ASEPAEEEAFTEF
+1090 ASVLEE
-1103 NELDLP
+1103 
-1109 EYTEEDALADA
+1109 
-1120 QLEPVAESEVE
+1120 
-1131 PELELA
+1131 
-1137 SEPAAE
+1137 E

-1150 ELDLPEYTEEDALA
+1150 KLDLPEYTEEDALA

-1209 ADAQLESATESE
+1209 ADAQLEPAVESE
-1221 VEPELDELD
+1221 VEPELELATEPAAEEAFTELDELD

-1244 LEPAVESEVEP
+1244 LEPAAESE
-1255 ELELAT
+1255 
-1261 EPAEEEVFTELN
+1261 
-1273 ELDLP
+1273 
-1278 EYTEEDALAD
+1278 
-1288 AQLEPAVESDV
+1288 V

-1379 DAQLEPAVESGVEPE
+1379 DAQLEPAVES
-1394 LELAS
+1394 
-1399 EPAAEEAF
+1399 
-1407 TELNE
+1407 
-1412 LDLPEYTEEDALADA
+1412 
-1427 QLELSVESEV
+1427 EV
-1437 EPELGDGTET
+1437 EPELGDETET

>member
-1 MDPIYLTNL
+1 
-10 RTSKF
+10 
-15 KAHTEPFMRRFF
+15 MRRFF

-330 SEMPTAA
+330 SEMPNAA

-581 AEQDAPLSEESTELL
+581 AEQDVPLSEESTELL

-799 PTLEANTELE
+799 PTLEGNAELE

-821 TATNETVDELLAD
+821 TATNETADELLAD

-877 PQLAEVTPSSVFD
+877 PQLAEVTPSSAFD

-918 LNELDLPEYT
+918 LNELDLSEYT

-952 ASEPAEEE
+952 ASEPVEEEAFTELNELDLPEYTEEDVLADAQLEPAAESDVEPELASDLEEEEAFTELNELDLPEYTEEDALADVQLEPAVESEVEPDLELASEPTAEEAFTELNELDLPEYTEEDALADAQLEPAAELEVEPELELASDLEEEEAFTELNELDLPEYTEEDALADAQLEPAAEAEVEPELELASDLEEEE

-988 ESEVEPELELASE
+988 ESEVEPELELATE
-1001 PAEEEAFTEL
+1001 PAEEEAF
-1011 NELDLPEYT
+1011 
-1020 EEDALADA
+1020 
-1028 QLEPAA
+1028 
-1034 ESEVEPELEL
+1034 
-1044 VSEPVTEE
+1044 
-1052 AFTELNELDLP
+1052 
-1063 EYTEEDALADAQLE
+1063 
-1077 PAAESE
+1077 
-1083 VEPELEL
+1083 
-1090 ASEPAEEEAFTEF
+1090 
-1103 NELDLP
+1103 
-1109 EYTEEDALADA
+1109 
-1120 QLEPVAESEVE
+1120 
-1131 PELELA
+1131 
-1137 SEPAAE
+1137 
-1143 EAFTELN
+1143 
-1150 ELDLPEYTEEDALA
+1150 
-1164 DAQLEPAAESEVEPE
+1164 
-1179 LELAS
+1179 
-1184 DLEEEETFTE
+1184 
-1194 LDELDLPEYTEEDAL
+1194 
-1209 ADAQLESATESE
+1209 
-1221 VEPELDELD
+1221 PELDELD

-1255 ELELAT
+1255 ELELA
-1261 EPAEEEVFTELN
+1261 
-1273 ELDLP
+1273 
-1278 EYTEEDALAD
+1278 
-1288 AQLEPAVESDV
+1288 
-1299 EPELELASDLEEEE
+1299 
-1313 VFTELN
+1313 
-1319 ELDLPEYTE
+1319 
-1328 EDALADAQLEPVAES
+1328 
-1343 EVEPELDLA
+1343 

-1379 DAQLEPAVESGVEPE
+1379 DAQLEPATEAEVEPEPELASDLEENEAFTELDELGLPEYTEEDALADAQLEPAAESEVESE

-1399 EPAAEEAF
+1399 DLEEEEAF

-1427 QLELSVESEV
+1427 QLEPAAELEV
-1437 EPELGDGTET
+1437 EPELGDETET

-1462 LLASVESAVDEVQPE
+1462 LLASVESAADEVQPE

>member
-1 MDPIYLTNL
+1 
-10 RTSKF
+10 
-15 KAHTEPFMRRFF
+15 MRRFF

-369 DAEKA
+369 DSEKA

-799 PTLEANTELE
+799 PTLEGNAELE

-821 TATNETVDELLAD
+821 TATNETADELLAD

-850 LAPDALSQSVE
+850 LAPDTLSQSVE

-918 LNELDLPEYT
+918 LNELDLSEYTEEDALADAQLEPAAESEVEPELELASEPVEEDAFTELDELDLPEYTEEDALADAQLDPAAESEVEPELELASEPAAEEAFTELDELDLPEYTEEDAMADAQLEPAVESEVEPELELATEPAEEEVFTELNELDLPEYT

-988 ESEVEPELELASE
+988 ESEVEPDLASDLE
-1001 PAEEEAFTEL
+1001 EEEAFTEL

-1044 VSEPVTEE
+1044 VSEPAEEE
-1052 AFTELNELDLP
+1052 AFTELDELDLP

-1083 VEPELEL
+1083 VEPEL
-1090 ASEPAEEEAFTEF
+1090 ASDLEE
-1103 NELDLP
+1103 
-1109 EYTEEDALADA
+1109 
-1120 QLEPVAESEVE
+1120 
-1131 PELELA
+1131 
-1137 SEPAAE
+1137 E

-1150 ELDLPEYTEEDALA
+1150 
-1164 DAQLEPAAESEVEPE
+1164 
-1179 LELAS
+1179 
-1184 DLEEEETFTE
+1184 
-1194 LDELDLPEYTEEDAL
+1194 
-1209 ADAQLESATESE
+1209 
-1221 VEPELDELD
+1221 ELD

-1261 EPAEEEVFTELN
+1261 EPAEEEVFTEL
-1273 ELDLP
+1273 
-1278 EYTEEDALAD
+1278 
-1288 AQLEPAVESDV
+1288 
-1299 EPELELASDLEEEE
+1299 
-1313 VFTELN
+1313 
-1319 ELDLPEYTE
+1319 
-1328 EDALADAQLEPVAES
+1328 
-1343 EVEPELDLA
+1343 
-1352 SDLEEEEAFTE
+1352 
-1363 LDELDLPE
+1363 DELDLPE

-1379 DAQLEPAVESGVEPE
+1379 DAQLEPAAEAEVESE
-1394 LELAS
+1394 LERAS
-1399 EPAAEEAF
+1399 DLEEKEAF
-1407 TELNE
+1407 TELDK

-1427 QLELSVESEV
+1427 QLEPSVESEV
-1437 EPELGDGTET
+1437 EPELGDETET

>member
-1 MDPIYLTNL
+1 
-10 RTSKF
+10 
-15 KAHTEPFMRRFF
+15 MRRFF

-799 PTLEANTELE
+799 PTLEGNAELE

-821 TATNETVDELLAD
+821 TATNETADELLAD

-861 ESLTLNDLELP
+861 ESLTLNDFELP

-877 PQLAEVTPSSVFD
+877 PQLAEVTPSSAFD

-913 SDLTA
+913 SDLTV
-918 LNELDLPEYT
+918 LNELDLSEYT
-928 EEDALADAQLEPAAE
+928 EEDSLADAQLEPATE
-943 SEVEPELEL
+943 SDVEPELEL
-952 ASEPAEEE
+952 ASEPAAEE
-960 AFTELD
+960 AFTELN

-1028 QLEPAA
+1028 QLEPAVD
-1034 ESEVEPELEL
+1034 SEVEPELEL
-1044 VSEPVTEE
+1044 ASEPAEEE
-1052 AFTELNELDLP
+1052 AFTELDELDLP

-1090 ASEPAEEEAFTEF
+1090 ASVLEEEDPFTELD
-1103 NELDLP
+1103 ELDLP

-1120 QLEPVAESEVE
+1120 QLEPAVDSEVE

-1137 SEPAAE
+1137 SEPAEE

-1184 DLEEEETFTE
+1184 DLEEEEAFTELNKLDLPEYTEEDALADAQLEPAAESEVEPELELASEPAEEEAFPELDELDLPEYTEEDALANAQLEPAAESEVEPELELASEPAAEEAFTE

-1209 ADAQLESATESE
+1209 ADAQLEPATESD
-1221 VEPELDELD
+1221 VEPELELASEPAEEEAFTELDELD

-1255 ELELAT
+1255 ELELAS

-1288 AQLEPAVESDV
+1288 AQLEPAAESEVES
-1299 EPELELASDLEEEE
+1299 ELELASDLEE
-1313 VFTELN
+1313 
-1319 ELDLPEYTE
+1319 
-1328 EDALADAQLEPVAES
+1328 
-1343 EVEPELDLA
+1343 
-1352 SDLEEEEAFTE
+1352 
-1363 LDELDLPE
+1363 
-1371 YTEEDALA
+1371 
-1379 DAQLEPAVESGVEPE
+1379 
-1394 LELAS
+1394 
-1399 EPAAEEAF
+1399 EEAF

-1427 QLELSVESEV
+1427 QLEPAAESEV
-1437 EPELGDGTET
+1437 EPELGDETET

-1462 LLASVESAVDEVQPE
+1462 LLASVESAADEVQPE

>member
-174 PPRPA
+174 PPRPT
-179 PVATPKVEAV
+179 PIATPKVEAV

-195 VTPTTAP
+195 VPPTTAP

-369 DAEKA
+369 DSEKA

-581 AEQDAPLSEESTELL
+581 AEQDVPLSEESTELL

-799 PTLEANTELE
+799 PTLEGNTELE

-877 PQLAEVTPSSVFD
+877 PQLAEVTPSSAFD

-903 PLAAEASNDE
+903 PLAAEASDE

-918 LNELDLPEYT
+918 LNELDLSEYTEEDTLADAQLEPAAESEVEPELELASEPVEEEAFTELDELDLPEYTEEDALADAQLEPVAESEVEPELDLASEPAEEEAFTELNKLDLPEYT

-952 ASEPAEEE
+952 VSEPAEEE
-960 AFTELD
+960 SFTELD

-988 ESEVEPELELASE
+988 ESEVEPELELASDLE
-1001 PAEEEAFTEL
+1001 EEEAFTEL

-1034 ESEVEPELEL
+1034 ESEVEPDLAIDLE
-1044 VSEPVTEE
+1044 EEE
-1052 AFTELNELDLP
+1052 AFTELNK
-1063 EYTEEDALADAQLE
+1063 
-1077 PAAESE
+1077 
-1083 VEPELEL
+1083 
-1090 ASEPAEEEAFTEF
+1090 
-1103 NELDLP
+1103 
-1109 EYTEEDALADA
+1109 
-1120 QLEPVAESEVE
+1120 
-1131 PELELA
+1131 
-1137 SEPAAE
+1137 
-1143 EAFTELN
+1143 
-1150 ELDLPEYTEEDALA
+1150 LDLPEYTEEDALA

-1209 ADAQLESATESE
+1209 ADAQLEPAVESE
-1221 VEPELDELD
+1221 VEPELELATEPAAEEAFTELDELD

-1244 LEPAVESEVEP
+1244 LEPAAESEVEP
-1255 ELELAT
+1255 ELE
-1261 EPAEEEVFTELN
+1261 
-1273 ELDLP
+1273 
-1278 EYTEEDALAD
+1278 
-1288 AQLEPAVESDV
+1288 
-1299 EPELELASDLEEEE
+1299 
-1313 VFTELN
+1313 
-1319 ELDLPEYTE
+1319 
-1328 EDALADAQLEPVAES
+1328 
-1343 EVEPELDLA
+1343 LA

-1379 DAQLEPAVESGVEPE
+1379 DAQLEPAAEAEVEPE
-1394 LELAS
+1394 LELAT
-1399 EPAAEEAF
+1399 EPAEEEVF
-1407 TELNE
+1407 TELDE

-1427 QLELSVESEV
+1427 QLEPSVESEV

-1477 LLDATQDVPPT
+1477 LLGATQDVPPT

>member
-1 MDPIYLTNL
+1 M
-10 RTSKF
+10 
-15 KAHTEPFMRRFF
+15 
-27 QRLLLPVAVMVVTQT
+27 
-42 SFVSA
+42 
-47 ESIRLVG
+47 
-54 PDGQVQPTPQYSEN
+54 
-68 IVRNSANNEPGR
+68 
-80 FFGPTS
+80 
-86 ANQTLWSIASQLR
+86 
-99 PSSSV
+99 
-104 TVQQTLLAIYQLNPQ
+104 QQTLLAIYQLNPQ

-399 DDLFVGIDDDGD
+399 DALFVGIDDDGD

-799 PTLEANTELE
+799 PTLEGNTELE

-877 PQLAEVTPSSVFD
+877 PQLAEVIPSSAFD

-913 SDLTA
+913 SGLTA

-928 EEDALADAQLEPAAE
+928 EEDALADAKLEPAAEAEVEPELELVSEPVTEEAFTELDELDLPEYTEEDALADTQLEPAVESEVEPELELASDLDEEEAFTELNELDLPEYTEEDTLADAQLEPAAE

-952 ASEPAEEE
+952 ASEPAAEE

-980 DAQLEPAA
+980 DAQLEPAT
-988 ESEVEPELELASE
+988 ES
-1001 PAEEEAFTEL
+1001 
-1011 NELDLPEYT
+1011 D
-1020 EEDALADA
+1020 
-1028 QLEPAA
+1028 
-1034 ESEVEPELEL
+1034 
-1044 VSEPVTEE
+1044 
-1052 AFTELNELDLP
+1052 
-1063 EYTEEDALADAQLE
+1063 
-1077 PAAESE
+1077 
-1083 VEPELEL
+1083 
-1090 ASEPAEEEAFTEF
+1090 
-1103 NELDLP
+1103 
-1109 EYTEEDALADA
+1109 
-1120 QLEPVAESEVE
+1120 VE

-1184 DLEEEETFTE
+1184 EPAEEEAFT
-1194 LDELDLPEYTEEDAL
+1194 
-1209 ADAQLESATESE
+1209 
-1221 VEPELDELD
+1221 ELDELD

-1288 AQLEPAVESDV
+1288 AQLEPAAESEV
-1299 EPELELASDLEEEE
+1299 EPELELASDL
-1313 VFTELN
+1313 
-1319 ELDLPEYTE
+1319 
-1328 EDALADAQLEPVAES
+1328 
-1343 EVEPELDLA
+1343 
-1352 SDLEEEEAFTE
+1352 
-1363 LDELDLPE
+1363 DE
-1371 YTEEDALA
+1371 
-1379 DAQLEPAVESGVEPE
+1379 
-1394 LELAS
+1394 
-1399 EPAAEEAF
+1399 EEAF

-1427 QLELSVESEV
+1427 QLEPAAESEVEPELELASVLEEEDPFTELDELDLPEYTEEDALADAQLEPAAESEV
-1437 EPELGDGTET
+1437 EPELGDETET

-1462 LLASVESAVDEVQPE
+1462 LLASVESAADEVQPE
-1477 LLDATQDVPPT
+1477 LSDATQDEPPT

>member
-1 MDPIYLTNL
+1 
-10 RTSKF
+10 
-15 KAHTEPFMRRFF
+15 MRRFF

-799 PTLEANTELE
+799 PTLKGNTELE

-841 NTVDTSDDA
+841 NTVDTSDDV

-877 PQLAEVTPSSVFD
+877 PQLAEVTPSSAFD

-903 PLAAEASNDE
+903 PLAAEASSDE

-918 LNELDLPEYT
+918 LNELDLSEYTEEDALADAQLEPAAESEVEPELELASEPAEEEAFTELDELDLSEYT

-980 DAQLEPAA
+980 DAQLEPAT
-988 ESEVEPELELASE
+988 ES
-1001 PAEEEAFTEL
+1001 
-1011 NELDLPEYT
+1011 D
-1020 EEDALADA
+1020 
-1028 QLEPAA
+1028 
-1034 ESEVEPELEL
+1034 
-1044 VSEPVTEE
+1044 
-1052 AFTELNELDLP
+1052 
-1063 EYTEEDALADAQLE
+1063 
-1077 PAAESE
+1077 
-1083 VEPELEL
+1083 
-1090 ASEPAEEEAFTEF
+1090 
-1103 NELDLP
+1103 
-1109 EYTEEDALADA
+1109 
-1120 QLEPVAESEVE
+1120 VE

-1184 DLEEEETFTE
+1184 EPAAEEAFTE

-1209 ADAQLESATESE
+1209 ADAQLEPAAESE
-1221 VEPELDELD
+1221 VESELELASDLEEEEAFTELNELDLPEYTEEDALADAQLEPAAEAEVDPELELASDLEEKEAFTELNELD

-1255 ELELAT
+1255 ELEL
-1261 EPAEEEVFTELN
+1261 E
-1273 ELDLP
+1273 
-1278 EYTEEDALAD
+1278 
-1288 AQLEPAVESDV
+1288 
-1299 EPELELASDLEEEE
+1299 
-1313 VFTELN
+1313 
-1319 ELDLPEYTE
+1319 
-1328 EDALADAQLEPVAES
+1328 
-1343 EVEPELDLA
+1343 
-1352 SDLEEEEAFTE
+1352 
-1363 LDELDLPE
+1363 
-1371 YTEEDALA
+1371 
-1379 DAQLEPAVESGVEPE
+1379 
-1394 LELAS
+1394 S

-1427 QLELSVESEV
+1427 QLEPSVESEV

>member
-1 MDPIYLTNL
+1 
-10 RTSKF
+10 
-15 KAHTEPFMRRFF
+15 MRRFF

-166 DTPVRPVA
+166 DAPVRPVA
-174 PPRPA
+174 PPRSA

-411 LDTEFDALNESAN
+411 LDTEFDALNESAS

-799 PTLEANTELE
+799 PTLEGNAELE

-821 TATNETVDELLAD
+821 TATNETADELLAD

-877 PQLAEVTPSSVFD
+877 PQLAEVTPSSAFD

-952 ASEPAEEE
+952 ASEPVAEEAFTELDELDLPEYTEEDALADAQLEPAVDSEVEPELELASEPAEEE

-988 ESEVEPELELASE
+988 ESEVEPELELATE
-1001 PAEEEAFTEL
+1001 PAEEEVFTELNELDLPEYIEEDALADAQLEPAAESEVESELELASDLEEEEAFTEL

-1034 ESEVEPELEL
+1034 EAEVEPELEL
-1044 VSEPVTEE
+1044 ASDLEEEE
-1052 AFTELNELDLP
+1052 AFTELDELDLP

-1077 PAAESE
+1077 PA
-1083 VEPELEL
+1083 
-1090 ASEPAEEEAFTEF
+1090 
-1103 NELDLP
+1103 
-1109 EYTEEDALADA
+1109 
-1120 QLEPVAESEVE
+1120 AESEVE

-1164 DAQLEPAAESEVEPE
+1164 DAQLEPAAESEVESE

-1184 DLEEEETFTE
+1184 DLEEEE
-1194 LDELDLPEYTEEDAL
+1194 A
-1209 ADAQLESATESE
+1209 
-1221 VEPELDELD
+1221 
-1230 LPEYTEEDALADAQ
+1230 
-1244 LEPAVESEVEP
+1244 
-1255 ELELAT
+1255 
-1261 EPAEEEVFTELN
+1261 FTELN

-1288 AQLEPAVESDV
+1288 AQLEPA
-1299 EPELELASDLEEEE
+1299 
-1313 VFTELN
+1313 
-1319 ELDLPEYTE
+1319 
-1328 EDALADAQLEPVAES
+1328 AES
-1343 EVEPELDLA
+1343 EVESELELA

-1379 DAQLEPAVESGVEPE
+1379 DAQLEPAAESEVEPE

-1399 EPAAEEAF
+1399 DLEEEEAF
-1407 TELNE
+1407 TELDE

-1427 QLELSVESEV
+1427 QLEPSVESEV

-1477 LLDATQDVPPT
+1477 LLGATQDVPPT

-1530 MDIDAMLQM
+1530 MDIDAMLQI